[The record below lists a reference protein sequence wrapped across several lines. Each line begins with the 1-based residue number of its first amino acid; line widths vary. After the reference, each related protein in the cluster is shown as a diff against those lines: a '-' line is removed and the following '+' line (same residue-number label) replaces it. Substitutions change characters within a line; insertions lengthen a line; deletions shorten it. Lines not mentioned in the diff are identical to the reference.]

1 MRMSDPVTVKDISRT
16 DTETMKVCEAGVEL
30 EAADSTTTPGADI
43 SLNGVKEQHKQSGR
57 LVLEHNVTGHQDQS
71 CCDNK
76 RETSQQHTLSAG
88 QPVRRSKSKAK
99 LKLVRS
105 LAVCEES
112 SPPLT
117 EHQLTPD
124 PQDQIHIQISQS
136 FDKEELSAKG
146 EKEKVEKPE
155 KMPRKMLSRDSS
167 QDYTDSTGID
177 LHDFLVNTLQN
188 NPRDRMMLLKLEQDI
203 LDFISNNESQ
213 KRKFPPM
220 TSYHRMLLHRV
231 AAYFGMDHNVD
242 PTGKSVIINKTS
254 NTRIPDQKFSEHIKD
269 DKTDDFQKR
278 YILKRDNSSFDR
290 EDCMIRMRLKDDRR
304 SKSIEERE
312 EDYQR
317 ARDRIFAPDGDHFHL
332 DGRTPDE
339 EACISTQQ
347 RRQLF
352 RLGDGRSA
360 SSRQSSSENDP
371 KNSDARPW
379 SSTDSDSS
387 NRNLRPTMTKASSF
401 SSISVLI
408 RGDSSA
414 SSKSTGRLSK
424 TGSESSNSVGS
435 STSSISRPQVLH
447 LPLPLPVPAALTQA
461 AGPVGGPSTVQP
473 LTQAAGPV
481 GGPSTVQPLTQAAGP
496 VGGPSTVQPTPSSA
510 ATAPSSS
517 RSSVHCEQ
525 GSRNGPVPASGPA
538 PTQTTANA
546 TSYYFLSPEATGIPP
561 GSILVNPHTGQPFVN
576 PDGSAVVYNPS
587 MTSQQGGRSQ
597 QPLAPPLP
605 PPAPHQPAN
614 QVLSQPVR
622 HFQPSAPQPIQY
634 STISYPPPQF
644 LPLSSN
650 QHQQYTLQDGLA
662 AQFSHMNLVLQA
674 SSDGTNG
681 GPHPA
686 MYPSGPVVL
695 QAPLQHQQ
703 TGYMVA
709 PPGPPVVGQTQAYPT
724 PGPAHPMS
732 QPLMQQQGYMQQQMQ
747 TCYCAPAQYPHSH
760 SHSNQHYRPISPVHY
775 TSPQNQPLLQQ
786 PGYQAGMPNQPQSP
800 HHQSVVTHQNLV
812 SNQQHSNMGNHM
824 TGFMVQYPSMPSYQV
839 SMPQVSQNMPP
850 HQQTCQQP
858 MLIQSHPSP
867 GPMAMSGMQV
877 YYSSTPP
884 NQHSSMSSSV
894 GFLPPPGSEQ
904 MQFPRAASPC
914 GTQQLPG
921 QQCTGVH
928 PGPHSGGMVMMQL
941 TLPPNHQPRA
951 HSPPQWK
958 HNRYYSLDHT
968 RSQRSSEQLDNSQ
981 NGLQLGSPSTPPA
994 QPPAPTHQLTS
1005 IKNLRSAGLTPIPI
1019 MTQFPRPF
1027 GPGQAGDGRYPLLGQ
1042 PLQYNP
1048 AIRPPLIHGTHHMIP
1063 NPHHGPM
1070 GIRHHGGRGRRPPP
1084 RKSSDL
1090 SVGDPVN
1097 GGVLEVLELPEGISR
1112 TEADSLLGEL
1122 YRGGA
1127 MIKWLSETQ
1136 HQNQSGGTLLKHC
1149 GAGGDGSNGDTN
1161 TDTTS
1166 CSKPPSSNHND
1177 LASTYTILAVFPS
1190 RYAAQNALLRHS
1202 GPAGSGPLLTTTTTF
1217 KLRTSKRHS
1226 DEFHNLERTSSQ

>member
-1 MRMSDPVTVKDISRT
+1 MRMSDPVTVKDISR
-16 DTETMKVCEAGVEL
+16 TETMKVCEAGVEL
-30 EAADSTTTPGADI
+30 EAADWTRTTTLGAD
-43 SLNGVKEQHKQSGR
+43 SRRNGVKVNPKQAGS
-57 LVLEHNVTGHQDQS
+57 LVLEHNATGHQDGS

-76 RETSQQHTLSAG
+76 RETSQQQSPVSAG
-88 QPVRRSKSKAK
+88 QPVRGSKAK
-99 LKLVRS
+99 VKLVRS

-112 SPPLT
+112 SPPFLT
-117 EHQLTPD
+117 AHQLTPD
-124 PQDQIHIQISQS
+124 PQISQS
-136 FDKEELSAKG
+136 FDKEELSAKE

-177 LHDFLVNTLQN
+177 LHEFLVNTLKN

-278 YILKRDNSSFDR
+278 YILKRDNASFDR
-290 EDCMIRMRLKDDRR
+290 EDGMIRMRLKDDRR

-332 DGRTPDE
+332 DGRSPDE

-371 KNSDARPW
+371 KNCDARPW

-424 TGSESSNSVGS
+424 TG
-435 STSSISRPQVLH
+435 
-447 LPLPLPVPAALTQA
+447 
-461 AGPVGGPSTVQP
+461 
-473 LTQAAGPV
+473 
-481 GGPSTVQPLTQAAGP
+481 
-496 VGGPSTVQPTPSSA
+496 
-510 ATAPSSS
+510 
-517 RSSVHCEQ
+517 
-525 GSRNGPVPASGPA
+525 
-538 PTQTTANA
+538 
-546 TSYYFLSPEATGIPP
+546 
-561 GSILVNPHTGQPFVN
+561 QPFVN
-576 PDGSAVVYNPS
+576 PDGSAVIYNPS
-587 MTSQQGGRSQ
+587 MTSQQSGRSQ

-614 QVLSQPVR
+614 HVLSQPVW
-622 HFQPSAPQPIQY
+622 HLQPSAPQPIQY

-650 QHQQYTLQDGLA
+650 QQYTLQEGLA
-662 AQFSHMNLVLQA
+662 AQFSHMSVVRQA

-695 QAPLQHQQ
+695 QGPLQHQQ

-709 PPGPPVVGQTQAYPT
+709 PPGPPVVGQTQAYP
-724 PGPAHPMS
+724 GPAHPMS
-732 QPLMQQQGYMQQQMQ
+732 QPVMQQQGYMPQQMH
-747 TCYCAPAQYPHSH
+747 TCYCAPAQDPH
-760 SHSNQHYRPISPVHY
+760 SHSNQHYRPVSPVHY
-775 TSPQNQPLLQQ
+775 TSPQNQPLPQQ
-786 PGYQAGMPNQPQSP
+786 PGYHAVMPSQPQGP
-800 HHQSVVTHQNLV
+800 QHQNLV
-812 SNQQHSNMGNHM
+812 NNQQHSNMGNHM
-824 TGFMVQYPSMPSYQV
+824 TAFMVQYPSMSSYQV
-839 SMPQVSQNMPP
+839 SMPQGSQNMPP
-850 HQQTCQQP
+850 HQQACQQP
-858 MLIQSHPSP
+858 MMIQSHPSQ

-877 YYSSTPP
+877 YYSVMPP
-884 NQHSSMSSSV
+884 NQHSTMSPSM
-894 GFLPPPGSEQ
+894 GFLPPPGAEQ
-904 MQFPRAASPC
+904 MQFPRALSPC

-951 HSPPQWK
+951 HSPSQWK
-958 HNRYYSLDHT
+958 HNRFYSLDHT
-968 RSQRSSEQLDNSQ
+968 RSQRSSEQLNNSQ
-981 NGLQLGSPSTPPA
+981 NSPQLGGASTPPA
-994 QPPAPTHQLTS
+994 QPQAPTHQLTS
-1005 IKNLRSAGLTPIPI
+1005 IKNLHSAGPTPIPI
-1019 MTQFPRPF
+1019 ITQFPRPF
-1027 GPGQAGDGRYPLLGQ
+1027 GPGQAVDGRYPLLGQ

-1063 NPHHGPM
+1063 NHHHGPM

-1084 RKSSDL
+1084 RKSLSSDL
-1090 SVGDPVN
+1090 S
-1097 GGVLEVLELPEGISR
+1097 
-1112 TEADSLLGEL
+1112 
-1122 YRGGA
+1122 
-1127 MIKWLSETQ
+1127 
-1136 HQNQSGGTLLKHC
+1136 
-1149 GAGGDGSNGDTN
+1149 
-1161 TDTTS
+1161 
-1166 CSKPPSSNHND
+1166 
-1177 LASTYTILAVFPS
+1177 
-1190 RYAAQNALLRHS
+1190 
-1202 GPAGSGPLLTTTTTF
+1202 
-1217 KLRTSKRHS
+1217 
-1226 DEFHNLERTSSQ
+1226 

>member
-1 MRMSDPVTVKDISRT
+1 MY
-16 DTETMKVCEAGVEL
+16 
-30 EAADSTTTPGADI
+30 
-43 SLNGVKEQHKQSGR
+43 
-57 LVLEHNVTGHQDQS
+57 
-71 CCDNK
+71 
-76 RETSQQHTLSAG
+76 
-88 QPVRRSKSKAK
+88 
-99 LKLVRS
+99 
-105 LAVCEES
+105 
-112 SPPLT
+112 
-117 EHQLTPD
+117 
-124 PQDQIHIQISQS
+124 
-136 FDKEELSAKG
+136 
-146 EKEKVEKPE
+146 
-155 KMPRKMLSRDSS
+155 SS

-177 LHDFLVNTLQN
+177 LHEFLVNTLKN

-278 YILKRDNSSFDR
+278 YILKRDNASFDR
-290 EDCMIRMRLKDDRR
+290 EDGMIRMRLKDDRR

-317 ARDRIFAPDGDHFHL
+317 ARDRIFAPDVRFC
-332 DGRTPDE
+332 PDE

-371 KNSDARPW
+371 KNCDARPW

-447 LPLPLPVPAALTQA
+447 LPLPVPAALTQA
-461 AGPVGGPSTVQP
+461 AGPVG
-473 LTQAAGPV
+473 
-481 GGPSTVQPLTQAAGP
+481 
-496 VGGPSTVQPTPSSA
+496 
-510 ATAPSSS
+510 
-517 RSSVHCEQ
+517 
-525 GSRNGPVPASGPA
+525 A
-538 PTQTTANA
+538 PTQATANA
-546 TSYYFLSPEATGIPP
+546 TSYYFLPPEATGIPP

-614 QVLSQPVR
+614 HVLSQ
-622 HFQPSAPQPIQY
+622 QE
-634 STISYPPPQF
+634 
-644 LPLSSN
+644 
-650 QHQQYTLQDGLA
+650 GLA
-662 AQFSHMNLVLQA
+662 AQFSHMSVVRQA

-695 QAPLQHQQ
+695 QGPLQHQQ

-724 PGPAHPMS
+724 PGPAHPLS
-732 QPLMQQQGYMQQQMQ
+732 QPVMQQQGYMPQQVQQ
-747 TCYCAPAQYPHSH
+747 LQYSH
-760 SHSNQHYRPISPVHY
+760 SHGQSTHHLMASS
-775 TSPQNQPLLQQ
+775 TSTTYL
-786 PGYQAGMPNQPQSP
+786 
-800 HHQSVVTHQNLV
+800 LV
-812 SNQQHSNMGNHM
+812 SMSQG
-824 TGFMVQYPSMPSYQV
+824 
-839 SMPQVSQNMPP
+839 SQNMPP
-850 HQQTCQQP
+850 HQQACQQP
-858 MLIQSHPSP
+858 MMIQSHPSQ

-877 YYSSTPP
+877 YYSVMPP
-884 NQHSSMSSSV
+884 NQHSTMSSSM
-894 GFLPPPGSEQ
+894 GFLPPPGAEQ
-904 MQFPRAASPC
+904 MQFPRASSPC

-921 QQCTGVH
+921 QQCAGVL

-968 RSQRSSEQLDNSQ
+968 RSQRSSEQLDHSQ
-981 NGLQLGSPSTPPA
+981 NSPQLGGPSTPPA
-994 QPPAPTHQLTS
+994 QPQAPTHQLTS

-1027 GPGQAGDGRYPLLGQ
+1027 GPGQAVDGRYPLLGQ

-1048 AIRPPLIHGTHHMIP
+1048 AIRPPLIHGTHHMVP
-1063 NPHHGPM
+1063 NHHHGPM

-1084 RKSSDL
+1084 RKSLSSDL

-1136 HQNQSGGTLLKHC
+1136 QHQHQNQSGETLLKHC
-1149 GAGGDGSNGDTN
+1149 GAGGDGNNGDTN

-1202 GPAGSGPLLTTTTTF
+1202 GPAGPGPLLTTTF

>member
-1 MRMSDPVTVKDISRT
+1 MRMSDPVTVKDISR
-16 DTETMKVCEAGVEL
+16 TETMKVCEAGVEL
-30 EAADSTTTPGADI
+30 EAADWTRTTTLGAD
-43 SLNGVKEQHKQSGR
+43 SRRNGVKVNPKQAGS
-57 LVLEHNVTGHQDQS
+57 LVLEHNATGHQDGS

-76 RETSQQHTLSAG
+76 RETSQQQSPVSAG
-88 QPVRRSKSKAK
+88 QPVRGSKAK
-99 LKLVRS
+99 VKLVRS

-112 SPPLT
+112 SPPFLT
-117 EHQLTPD
+117 AHQLTPD
-124 PQDQIHIQISQS
+124 PQISQS
-136 FDKEELSAKG
+136 FDKEELSAKE

-177 LHDFLVNTLQN
+177 LHEFLVNTLKN

-278 YILKRDNSSFDR
+278 YILKRDNASFDR
-290 EDCMIRMRLKDDRR
+290 EDGMIRMRLKDDRR

-332 DGRTPDE
+332 DGRSPDE

-371 KNSDARPW
+371 KNCDARPW

-424 TGSESSNSVGS
+424 TG
-435 STSSISRPQVLH
+435 
-447 LPLPLPVPAALTQA
+447 
-461 AGPVGGPSTVQP
+461 
-473 LTQAAGPV
+473 
-481 GGPSTVQPLTQAAGP
+481 
-496 VGGPSTVQPTPSSA
+496 
-510 ATAPSSS
+510 
-517 RSSVHCEQ
+517 
-525 GSRNGPVPASGPA
+525 
-538 PTQTTANA
+538 
-546 TSYYFLSPEATGIPP
+546 
-561 GSILVNPHTGQPFVN
+561 QPFVN
-576 PDGSAVVYNPS
+576 PDGSAVIYNPS
-587 MTSQQGGRSQ
+587 MTSQQSGRSQ

-614 QVLSQPVR
+614 HVLSQ
-622 HFQPSAPQPIQY
+622 QE
-634 STISYPPPQF
+634 
-644 LPLSSN
+644 
-650 QHQQYTLQDGLA
+650 GLA
-662 AQFSHMNLVLQA
+662 AQFSHMSVVRQA

-695 QAPLQHQQ
+695 QGPLQHQQ

-709 PPGPPVVGQTQAYPT
+709 PPGPPVVGQTQAYP
-724 PGPAHPMS
+724 GPAHPMS
-732 QPLMQQQGYMQQQMQ
+732 QPVMQQQGYMPQQMH
-747 TCYCAPAQYPHSH
+747 TCYCAPAQDPH
-760 SHSNQHYRPISPVHY
+760 SHSNQHYRPVSPVHY
-775 TSPQNQPLLQQ
+775 TSPQNQPLPQQ
-786 PGYQAGMPNQPQSP
+786 PGYHAVMPSQPQGP
-800 HHQSVVTHQNLV
+800 QHQNLV
-812 SNQQHSNMGNHM
+812 NNQQHSNMGNHM
-824 TGFMVQYPSMPSYQV
+824 TAFMVQYPSMSSYQV
-839 SMPQVSQNMPP
+839 SMPQGSQNMPP
-850 HQQTCQQP
+850 HQQACQQP
-858 MLIQSHPSP
+858 MMIQSHPSQ

-877 YYSSTPP
+877 YYSVMPP
-884 NQHSSMSSSV
+884 NQHSTMSPSM
-894 GFLPPPGSEQ
+894 GFLPPPGAEQ
-904 MQFPRAASPC
+904 MQFPRALSPC

-951 HSPPQWK
+951 HSPSQWK
-958 HNRYYSLDHT
+958 HNRFYSLDHT
-968 RSQRSSEQLDNSQ
+968 RSQRSSEQLNNSQ
-981 NGLQLGSPSTPPA
+981 NSPQLGGASTPPA
-994 QPPAPTHQLTS
+994 QPQAPTHQLTS
-1005 IKNLRSAGLTPIPI
+1005 IKNLHSAGPTPIPI
-1019 MTQFPRPF
+1019 ITQFPRPF
-1027 GPGQAGDGRYPLLGQ
+1027 GPGQAVDGRYPLLGQ

-1063 NPHHGPM
+1063 NHHHGPM

-1084 RKSSDL
+1084 RKSLSSDL

-1097 GGVLEVLELPEGISR
+1097 SGVLEVLELPEGISR

-1136 HQNQSGGTLLKHC
+1136 QHQHQNQSGETLLKHC
-1149 GAGGDGSNGDTN
+1149 GAGGDGKNGDTN

-1202 GPAGSGPLLTTTTTF
+1202 GPAGPGPLLTTTF

-1226 DEFHNLERTSSQ
+1226 EFHNLERTSSQ

>member
-1 MRMSDPVTVKDISRT
+1 MRMSDPVTVKDISR
-16 DTETMKVCEAGVEL
+16 TETMKVCEAGVEL
-30 EAADSTTTPGADI
+30 EAADWTRTTTLGAD
-43 SLNGVKEQHKQSGR
+43 SRRNGVKVNPKQAGS
-57 LVLEHNVTGHQDQS
+57 LVLEHNATGHQDGS

-76 RETSQQHTLSAG
+76 RETS
-88 QPVRRSKSKAK
+88 
-99 LKLVRS
+99 
-105 LAVCEES
+105 
-112 SPPLT
+112 
-117 EHQLTPD
+117 
-124 PQDQIHIQISQS
+124 QISQS
-136 FDKEELSAKG
+136 FDKEELSAKE

-177 LHDFLVNTLQN
+177 LHEFLVNTLKN

-278 YILKRDNSSFDR
+278 YILKRDNASFDR
-290 EDCMIRMRLKDDRR
+290 EDGMIRMRLKDDRR

-332 DGRTPDE
+332 DGRSPDE

-371 KNSDARPW
+371 KNCDARPW

-447 LPLPLPVPAALTQA
+447 LPLPVPAALTQA

-473 LTQAAGPV
+473 T
-481 GGPSTVQPLTQAAGP
+481 PSSSA
-496 VGGPSTVQPTPSSA
+496 SSA

-517 RSSVHCEQ
+517 RTSVHCDR
-525 GSRNGPVPASGPA
+525 GSRNGPAPASGPA
-538 PTQTTANA
+538 PTQATANA
-546 TSYYFLSPEATGIPP
+546 TSYYFLPPEATGIPP

-576 PDGSAVVYNPS
+576 PDGSAVIYNPS
-587 MTSQQGGRSQ
+587 MTSQQSGRSQ

-614 QVLSQPVR
+614 HVLSQ
-622 HFQPSAPQPIQY
+622 QE
-634 STISYPPPQF
+634 
-644 LPLSSN
+644 
-650 QHQQYTLQDGLA
+650 GLA
-662 AQFSHMNLVLQA
+662 AQFSHMSVVRQA

-695 QAPLQHQQ
+695 QGPLQHQQ

-709 PPGPPVVGQTQAYPT
+709 PPGPPVVGQTQAYP
-724 PGPAHPMS
+724 GPAHPMS
-732 QPLMQQQGYMQQQMQ
+732 QPVMQQQGYMPQQVQQMH
-747 TCYCAPAQYPHSH
+747 TCYCAPAQDPH
-760 SHSNQHYRPISPVHY
+760 SHSNQHYRPVSPVHY
-775 TSPQNQPLLQQ
+775 TSPQNQPLPQQ
-786 PGYQAGMPNQPQSP
+786 PGYHAVMPSQPQGP
-800 HHQSVVTHQNLV
+800 QHQNLV
-812 SNQQHSNMGNHM
+812 NNQQHSNMGNHM
-824 TGFMVQYPSMPSYQV
+824 TAFMVQYPSMSSYQV
-839 SMPQVSQNMPP
+839 SMPQGSQNMPP
-850 HQQTCQQP
+850 HQQACQQP
-858 MLIQSHPSP
+858 MMIQSHPSQ

-877 YYSSTPP
+877 YYSVMPP
-884 NQHSSMSSSV
+884 NQHSTMSPSM
-894 GFLPPPGSEQ
+894 GFLPPPGAEQ
-904 MQFPRAASPC
+904 MQFPRALSPC

-951 HSPPQWK
+951 HSPSQWK
-958 HNRYYSLDHT
+958 HNRFYSLDHT
-968 RSQRSSEQLDNSQ
+968 RSQRSSEQLNNSQ
-981 NGLQLGSPSTPPA
+981 NSPQLGGASTPPA
-994 QPPAPTHQLTS
+994 QPQAPTHQLTS
-1005 IKNLRSAGLTPIPI
+1005 IKNLHSAGPTPIPI
-1019 MTQFPRPF
+1019 ITQFPRPF
-1027 GPGQAGDGRYPLLGQ
+1027 GPGQAVDGRYPLLGQ

-1063 NPHHGPM
+1063 NHHHGPM

-1084 RKSSDL
+1084 RKSLSSDL

-1097 GGVLEVLELPEGISR
+1097 SGVLEVLELPEGISR

-1136 HQNQSGGTLLKHC
+1136 QHQHQNQSGETLLKHC
-1149 GAGGDGSNGDTN
+1149 GAGGDGKNGDTN

-1202 GPAGSGPLLTTTTTF
+1202 GPAGPGPLLTTTF

-1226 DEFHNLERTSSQ
+1226 EFHNLERTSSQ

>member
-16 DTETMKVCEAGVEL
+16 DTMKVCEAGVEL
-30 EAADSTTTPGADI
+30 EAADWTGTTTLGADSRRNSVKDKPKPAG
-43 SLNGVKEQHKQSGR
+43 SLVP
-57 LVLEHNVTGHQDQS
+57 EHNATGHQDGS

-76 RETSQQHTLSAG
+76 RETS
-88 QPVRRSKSKAK
+88 
-99 LKLVRS
+99 
-105 LAVCEES
+105 
-112 SPPLT
+112 
-117 EHQLTPD
+117 
-124 PQDQIHIQISQS
+124 QISQS
-136 FDKEELSAKG
+136 FDKEELSAKE
-146 EKEKVEKPE
+146 EKENVEKPE
-155 KMPRKMLSRDSS
+155 KMSRKMLSRDSS

-177 LHDFLVNTLQN
+177 LHVFLVNTLKN

-278 YILKRDNSSFDR
+278 YILKRDNASFDR
-290 EDCMIRMRLKDDRR
+290 EDGMIRMRLKDDRR

-332 DGRTPDE
+332 DGRSPDE

-371 KNSDARPW
+371 KNCDARPW

-447 LPLPLPVPAALTQA
+447 LPLPVPAALTQA
-461 AGPVGGPSTVQP
+461 AGPVGGPSTV
-473 LTQAAGPV
+473 L
-481 GGPSTVQPLTQAAGP
+481 
-496 VGGPSTVQPTPSSA
+496 PTPSSSSASSA

-517 RSSVHCEQ
+517 RTSVHYDR
-525 GSRNGPVPASGPA
+525 GSRNVPAPASGPA
-538 PTQTTANA
+538 PTQATANA
-546 TSYYFLSPEATGIPP
+546 TSYYLLPPEATGIPP

-614 QVLSQPVR
+614 HVLSQPVR
-622 HFQPSAPQPIQY
+622 HLQPSAPQPIQY

-650 QHQQYTLQDGLA
+650 QQYTLQEGLA
-662 AQFSHMNLVLQA
+662 AQFSQMSVVRQA
-674 SSDGTNG
+674 SSDVTNG

-709 PPGPPVVGQTQAYPT
+709 PPGPPVVGQTQVY

-732 QPLMQQQGYMQQQMQ
+732 QPVMQQQQGYMPQQMH
-747 TCYCAPAQYPHSH
+747 TCYCAPAQDPHSH
-760 SHSNQHYRPISPVHY
+760 CNQHYRPVSPVHY
-775 TSPQNQPLLQQ
+775 TSPQTQPLPQQ
-786 PGYQAGMPNQPQSP
+786 PGYHAVMPNPPQGP
-800 HHQSVVTHQNLV
+800 PHQNLV
-812 SNQQHSNMGNHM
+812 NNQQHSNMGNHM
-824 TGFMVQYPSMPSYQV
+824 TAFMVQYPSMPSYQV
-839 SMPQVSQNMPP
+839 SMPQGSQNMPP
-850 HQQTCQQP
+850 HQQACQQP
-858 MLIQSHPSP
+858 MMIQSHPSQA
-867 GPMAMSGMQV
+867 PMAMSGMQV
-877 YYSSTPP
+877 YYSVMPP
-884 NQHSSMSSSV
+884 NQHSTMSPSM
-894 GFLPPPGSEQ
+894 GFLPPPGAEQ
-904 MQFPRAASPC
+904 MQFPRASSPC

-921 QQCTGVH
+921 QQCSGVL

-968 RSQRSSEQLDNSQ
+968 RSQRSSEQLNNSQ
-981 NGLQLGSPSTPPA
+981 NSPQLGGPSTPPA
-994 QPPAPTHQLTS
+994 QPQAPTHQLTS

-1027 GPGQAGDGRYPLLGQ
+1027 GPGQAVDGRYPLLGQ

-1063 NPHHGPM
+1063 NHHHGPM

-1084 RKSSDL
+1084 RKSLSSDL

-1136 HQNQSGGTLLKHC
+1136 QHQHQSGETLLKHC
-1149 GAGGDGSNGDTN
+1149 GAGGDGNNGDTN

-1202 GPAGSGPLLTTTTTF
+1202 GPAGPGPLLTTTF

-1226 DEFHNLERTSSQ
+1226 DEFHNQERTTSQ

>member
-16 DTETMKVCEAGVEL
+16 DTMKVCEAGVEL
-30 EAADSTTTPGADI
+30 EAADWTGTTTLGAD
-43 SLNGVKEQHKQSGR
+43 SRRNGVKDKPKPAGS
-57 LVLEHNVTGHQDQS
+57 LVPEHNATGHQDGS

-76 RETSQQHTLSAG
+76 RETS
-88 QPVRRSKSKAK
+88 
-99 LKLVRS
+99 
-105 LAVCEES
+105 
-112 SPPLT
+112 
-117 EHQLTPD
+117 
-124 PQDQIHIQISQS
+124 QISQS
-136 FDKEELSAKG
+136 FDKEELSAKE

-155 KMPRKMLSRDSS
+155 KMSRKMLSRDSS

-177 LHDFLVNTLQN
+177 LHEFLVNTLKN

-278 YILKRDNSSFDR
+278 YILKRDNASFDR
-290 EDCMIRMRLKDDRR
+290 EDGMIRMRLKDDRR

-332 DGRTPDE
+332 DGRSPDE

-371 KNSDARPW
+371 KNCDARPW

-408 RGDSSA
+408 RGDSTA

-424 TGSESSNSVGS
+424 
-435 STSSISRPQVLH
+435 
-447 LPLPLPVPAALTQA
+447 
-461 AGPVGGPSTVQP
+461 
-473 LTQAAGPV
+473 
-481 GGPSTVQPLTQAAGP
+481 
-496 VGGPSTVQPTPSSA
+496 
-510 ATAPSSS
+510 
-517 RSSVHCEQ
+517 
-525 GSRNGPVPASGPA
+525 
-538 PTQTTANA
+538 
-546 TSYYFLSPEATGIPP
+546 
-561 GSILVNPHTGQPFVN
+561 TGQPFVN

-614 QVLSQPVR
+614 HVLSQ
-622 HFQPSAPQPIQY
+622 QE
-634 STISYPPPQF
+634 
-644 LPLSSN
+644 
-650 QHQQYTLQDGLA
+650 GLA
-662 AQFSHMNLVLQA
+662 AQFSQMSVVRQA
-674 SSDGTNG
+674 SSDVTNG

-709 PPGPPVVGQTQAYPT
+709 PPGAPVVGQTQAYP
-724 PGPAHPMS
+724 GPAHPMS
-732 QPLMQQQGYMQQQMQ
+732 QPVMQQQQGYMPQQMH
-747 TCYCAPAQYPHSH
+747 TCYCAPAQDPHSH
-760 SHSNQHYRPISPVHY
+760 CNQHYRPVSPVHY
-775 TSPQNQPLLQQ
+775 TSPQTQPLPQQ
-786 PGYQAGMPNQPQSP
+786 PGYHAVMPNPPQGP
-800 HHQSVVTHQNLV
+800 QHQNLV
-812 SNQQHSNMGNHM
+812 NNQQHSNMGNHM
-824 TGFMVQYPSMPSYQV
+824 TAFMVQYPSMPSYQV
-839 SMPQVSQNMPP
+839 SMPQGSQNMPP
-850 HQQTCQQP
+850 HQQACQQP
-858 MLIQSHPSP
+858 MMIQSHPSQA
-867 GPMAMSGMQV
+867 PMAMSGMQV
-877 YYSSTPP
+877 YYSVMPP
-884 NQHSSMSSSV
+884 NQHSTMSPSM
-894 GFLPPPGSEQ
+894 GFLPPPGAEQ
-904 MQFPRAASPC
+904 MQFPRASSPC

-921 QQCTGVH
+921 QQCSGVL

-968 RSQRSSEQLDNSQ
+968 RSQRSSEQLNNSQ
-981 NGLQLGSPSTPPA
+981 NSPQLGGPSTPPA
-994 QPPAPTHQLTS
+994 QPQAPTHQLTS

-1027 GPGQAGDGRYPLLGQ
+1027 GPGQAVDGRYPLLGQ

-1063 NPHHGPM
+1063 NHHHGPM

-1084 RKSSDL
+1084 RKSLSSDL

-1136 HQNQSGGTLLKHC
+1136 QHQHQSGETLLKHC
-1149 GAGGDGSNGDTN
+1149 GAGGDGNNGDTN

-1202 GPAGSGPLLTTTTTF
+1202 GPAGPGPLLTTTF

-1226 DEFHNLERTSSQ
+1226 DEFHNQERTTSQ

>member
-1 MRMSDPVTVKDISRT
+1 MRMSDPVTVKDISR
-16 DTETMKVCEAGVEL
+16 TETMKVCEAGVEL
-30 EAADSTTTPGADI
+30 EAADWTGTTTLGAD
-43 SLNGVKEQHKQSGR
+43 SRRNGVKDNPKQAGS
-57 LVLEHNVTGHQDQS
+57 LVLEHNATGHQDGS

-76 RETSQQHTLSAG
+76 RETSQQQSPVSAG
-88 QPVRRSKSKAK
+88 QPVRGSKAK
-99 LKLVRS
+99 VKLVRS

-112 SPPLT
+112 SPPFLT
-117 EHQLTPD
+117 AHQLTPD
-124 PQDQIHIQISQS
+124 PQISQS
-136 FDKEELSAKG
+136 FDKEELSAKE

-177 LHDFLVNTLQN
+177 LHEFLVNTLKN

-278 YILKRDNSSFDR
+278 YILKRDNASFDR
-290 EDCMIRMRLKDDRR
+290 EDGMIRMRLKDDRR

-332 DGRTPDE
+332 DGRSPDE

-371 KNSDARPW
+371 KNCDARPW

-447 LPLPLPVPAALTQA
+447 LPLPVPAALTQA

-473 LTQAAGPV
+473 T
-481 GGPSTVQPLTQAAGP
+481 PSSSA
-496 VGGPSTVQPTPSSA
+496 SSA

-517 RSSVHCEQ
+517 RTSVHCDR
-525 GSRNGPVPASGPA
+525 GSRNGPAPASGPA
-538 PTQTTANA
+538 PTQATANA
-546 TSYYFLSPEATGIPP
+546 TSYYFLPPEATGIPP

-576 PDGSAVVYNPS
+576 PDGSAVIYNPS
-587 MTSQQGGRSQ
+587 MTSQQSGRSQ
-597 QPLAPPLP
+597 QPLAPPLL

-614 QVLSQPVR
+614 HVLSQPVW
-622 HFQPSAPQPIQY
+622 HLQPSAPQPIQY

-650 QHQQYTLQDGLA
+650 QQYTLQEGLA
-662 AQFSHMNLVLQA
+662 AQFSHMSVVRQA
-674 SSDGTNG
+674 SSDGTND

-695 QAPLQHQQ
+695 QGPLQHQQ

-709 PPGPPVVGQTQAYPT
+709 PPGPPVVGQTQAYP
-724 PGPAHPMS
+724 GPAHPMS
-732 QPLMQQQGYMQQQMQ
+732 QPVMQQQGYMPQQMH
-747 TCYCAPAQYPHSH
+747 TCYCAPAQDPH
-760 SHSNQHYRPISPVHY
+760 SHSNQHYRPVSPVHY
-775 TSPQNQPLLQQ
+775 TSPQNQPLPQQ
-786 PGYQAGMPNQPQSP
+786 PGYHAVMPSQPQGP
-800 HHQSVVTHQNLV
+800 QHQNLV
-812 SNQQHSNMGNHM
+812 NNQQHSNMGNHM
-824 TGFMVQYPSMPSYQV
+824 TAFMVQYPSMSSYQV
-839 SMPQVSQNMPP
+839 SMPQGSQNMPP
-850 HQQTCQQP
+850 HQQACQQP
-858 MLIQSHPSP
+858 MMIQSHPSQ

-877 YYSSTPP
+877 YYSVMPP
-884 NQHSSMSSSV
+884 NQHSTMSPSM
-894 GFLPPPGSEQ
+894 GFLPPPGAEQ
-904 MQFPRAASPC
+904 MQFPRASSPC

-951 HSPPQWK
+951 HSPSQWK
-958 HNRYYSLDHT
+958 HNRFYSLDHT
-968 RSQRSSEQLDNSQ
+968 RSQRSSEQLNNTQNSP
-981 NGLQLGSPSTPPA
+981 QLGSASTPPA
-994 QPPAPTHQLTS
+994 QPQAPTHQLTS
-1005 IKNLRSAGLTPIPI
+1005 IKNLHSAGPIPI
-1019 MTQFPRPF
+1019 ITQFPRPF
-1027 GPGQAGDGRYPLLGQ
+1027 GPGQAVDGRYPLLGQ

-1063 NPHHGPM
+1063 NHHHGPM

-1084 RKSSDL
+1084 RKSLSSDL

-1097 GGVLEVLELPEGISR
+1097 SGVLEVLELPEGISR

-1136 HQNQSGGTLLKHC
+1136 QHQHQNQSGETLLKHC
-1149 GAGGDGSNGDTN
+1149 GAGGDGKNGDTN

-1202 GPAGSGPLLTTTTTF
+1202 GPAGPGPLLTTTF

-1226 DEFHNLERTSSQ
+1226 EFHNLERTSSQ

>member
-424 TGSESSNSVGS
+424 TG
-435 STSSISRPQVLH
+435 
-447 LPLPLPVPAALTQA
+447 
-461 AGPVGGPSTVQP
+461 
-473 LTQAAGPV
+473 
-481 GGPSTVQPLTQAAGP
+481 
-496 VGGPSTVQPTPSSA
+496 
-510 ATAPSSS
+510 
-517 RSSVHCEQ
+517 
-525 GSRNGPVPASGPA
+525 
-538 PTQTTANA
+538 
-546 TSYYFLSPEATGIPP
+546 
-561 GSILVNPHTGQPFVN
+561 QPFVN

-732 QPLMQQQGYMQQQMQ
+732 QPLMQQQGYMQQQVQPMQ

>member
-1 MRMSDPVTVKDISRT
+1 MYVRMYSAFLLFWTTIFFNLVVLLAKLLLFVDRLGQQPSPV
-16 DTETMKVCEAGVEL
+16 
-30 EAADSTTTPGADI
+30 
-43 SLNGVKEQHKQSGR
+43 
-57 LVLEHNVTGHQDQS
+57 
-71 CCDNK
+71 
-76 RETSQQHTLSAG
+76 SAG
-88 QPVRRSKSKAK
+88 QSVRGSKSRAK
-99 LKLVRS
+99 VKLVRS

-112 SPPLT
+112 SPPFLT
-117 EHQLTPD
+117 AHQLTPD
-124 PQDQIHIQISQS
+124 PQISQS
-136 FDKEELSAKG
+136 FDKEELSAKE

-155 KMPRKMLSRDSS
+155 KMSRKMLSRDSS

-177 LHDFLVNTLQN
+177 LHEFLVNTLKN

-278 YILKRDNSSFDR
+278 YILKRDNASFDR
-290 EDCMIRMRLKDDRR
+290 EDGMIRMRLKDDRR

-332 DGRTPDE
+332 DGRSPDE

-371 KNSDARPW
+371 KNCDARPW

-424 TGSESSNSVGS
+424 TG
-435 STSSISRPQVLH
+435 
-447 LPLPLPVPAALTQA
+447 
-461 AGPVGGPSTVQP
+461 
-473 LTQAAGPV
+473 
-481 GGPSTVQPLTQAAGP
+481 
-496 VGGPSTVQPTPSSA
+496 
-510 ATAPSSS
+510 
-517 RSSVHCEQ
+517 
-525 GSRNGPVPASGPA
+525 
-538 PTQTTANA
+538 
-546 TSYYFLSPEATGIPP
+546 
-561 GSILVNPHTGQPFVN
+561 QPFVN

-614 QVLSQPVR
+614 HVLSQPVR
-622 HFQPSAPQPIQY
+622 HLQPSAPQPIQY

-650 QHQQYTLQDGLA
+650 QQYTLQEGLA
-662 AQFSHMNLVLQA
+662 AQFSQMSVVRQA
-674 SSDGTNG
+674 SSDVTNG

-709 PPGPPVVGQTQAYPT
+709 PPGPPVVGQTQAYP
-724 PGPAHPMS
+724 GPAHPMS
-732 QPLMQQQGYMQQQMQ
+732 QPVMQQQQQGYMPQQMH
-747 TCYCAPAQYPHSH
+747 TCYCAPAQDPHSH
-760 SHSNQHYRPISPVHY
+760 CNQHYRPVSPVHY
-775 TSPQNQPLLQQ
+775 TSPQTQPLPQQ
-786 PGYQAGMPNQPQSP
+786 PGYHAVMPNPPQGP
-800 HHQSVVTHQNLV
+800 QHQNLV
-812 SNQQHSNMGNHM
+812 NNQQHSNMGNHM
-824 TGFMVQYPSMPSYQV
+824 TAFMVQYPSMPSYQV
-839 SMPQVSQNMPP
+839 SMPQGSQNMPP
-850 HQQTCQQP
+850 HQQACQQP
-858 MLIQSHPSP
+858 MMIQSHPSQA
-867 GPMAMSGMQV
+867 PMAMSGMQV
-877 YYSSTPP
+877 YYSVMPP
-884 NQHSSMSSSV
+884 NQHSTMSPSM
-894 GFLPPPGSEQ
+894 GFLPPPGAEQ
-904 MQFPRAASPC
+904 MQFPRASSPC

-921 QQCTGVH
+921 QQCSGVL

-968 RSQRSSEQLDNSQ
+968 RSQRSSEQLNNSQ
-981 NGLQLGSPSTPPA
+981 NSPQLGGPSTPPA
-994 QPPAPTHQLTS
+994 QPQAPTHQLTS

-1027 GPGQAGDGRYPLLGQ
+1027 GPGQAVDGRYPLLGQ

-1063 NPHHGPM
+1063 NHHHGPM

-1084 RKSSDL
+1084 RKSLSSDL

-1136 HQNQSGGTLLKHC
+1136 QHQHQSGETLLKHC
-1149 GAGGDGSNGDTN
+1149 GAGGDGNNGDTN

-1202 GPAGSGPLLTTTTTF
+1202 GPAGPGPLLTTTF

-1226 DEFHNLERTSSQ
+1226 DEFHNQERTTSQ

>member
-1 MRMSDPVTVKDISRT
+1 MRMSDPVTVKDISR
-16 DTETMKVCEAGVEL
+16 TETMKVCEAGVEL
-30 EAADSTTTPGADI
+30 EAADWTRTTTLGAD
-43 SLNGVKEQHKQSGR
+43 SRRNGVKVNPKQAGS
-57 LVLEHNVTGHQDQS
+57 LVLEHNATGHQDGS

-76 RETSQQHTLSAG
+76 RETS
-88 QPVRRSKSKAK
+88 
-99 LKLVRS
+99 
-105 LAVCEES
+105 
-112 SPPLT
+112 
-117 EHQLTPD
+117 
-124 PQDQIHIQISQS
+124 QISQS
-136 FDKEELSAKG
+136 FDKEELSAKE

-177 LHDFLVNTLQN
+177 LHEFLVNTLKN

-278 YILKRDNSSFDR
+278 YILKRDNASFDR
-290 EDCMIRMRLKDDRR
+290 EDGM
-304 SKSIEERE
+304 
-312 EDYQR
+312 
-317 ARDRIFAPDGDHFHL
+317 GDHFHL
-332 DGRTPDE
+332 DGRSPDE

-371 KNSDARPW
+371 KNCDARPW

-447 LPLPLPVPAALTQA
+447 LPLPVPAALTQA

-473 LTQAAGPV
+473 T
-481 GGPSTVQPLTQAAGP
+481 PSSSA
-496 VGGPSTVQPTPSSA
+496 SSA

-517 RSSVHCEQ
+517 RTSVHCDR
-525 GSRNGPVPASGPA
+525 GSRNGPAPASGPA
-538 PTQTTANA
+538 PTQATANA
-546 TSYYFLSPEATGIPP
+546 TSYYFLPPEATGIPP

-576 PDGSAVVYNPS
+576 PDGSAVIYNPS
-587 MTSQQGGRSQ
+587 MTSQQSGRSQ

-614 QVLSQPVR
+614 HVLSQPVW
-622 HFQPSAPQPIQY
+622 HLQPSAPQPIQY

-650 QHQQYTLQDGLA
+650 QQYTLQEGLA
-662 AQFSHMNLVLQA
+662 AQFSHMSVVRQA

-695 QAPLQHQQ
+695 QGPLQHQQ

-709 PPGPPVVGQTQAYPT
+709 PPGPPVVGQTQAYP
-724 PGPAHPMS
+724 GPAHPMS
-732 QPLMQQQGYMQQQMQ
+732 QPVMQQQGYMPQQMH
-747 TCYCAPAQYPHSH
+747 TCYCAPAQDPH
-760 SHSNQHYRPISPVHY
+760 SHSNQHYRPVSPVHY
-775 TSPQNQPLLQQ
+775 TSPQNQPLPQQ
-786 PGYQAGMPNQPQSP
+786 PGYHAVMPSQPQGP
-800 HHQSVVTHQNLV
+800 QHQNLV
-812 SNQQHSNMGNHM
+812 NNQQHSNMGNHM
-824 TGFMVQYPSMPSYQV
+824 TAFMVQYPSMSSYQV
-839 SMPQVSQNMPP
+839 SMPQGSQNMPP
-850 HQQTCQQP
+850 HQQACQQP
-858 MLIQSHPSP
+858 MMIQSHPSQ

-877 YYSSTPP
+877 YYSVMPP
-884 NQHSSMSSSV
+884 NQHSTMSPSM
-894 GFLPPPGSEQ
+894 GFLPPPGAEQ
-904 MQFPRAASPC
+904 MQFPRALSPC

-951 HSPPQWK
+951 HSPSQWK
-958 HNRYYSLDHT
+958 HNRFYSLDHT
-968 RSQRSSEQLDNSQ
+968 RSQRSSEQLNNSQ
-981 NGLQLGSPSTPPA
+981 NSPQLGGASTPPA
-994 QPPAPTHQLTS
+994 QPQAPTHQLTS
-1005 IKNLRSAGLTPIPI
+1005 IKNLHSAGPTPIPI
-1019 MTQFPRPF
+1019 ITQFPRPF
-1027 GPGQAGDGRYPLLGQ
+1027 GPGQAVDGRYPLLGQ

-1063 NPHHGPM
+1063 NHHHGPM

-1084 RKSSDL
+1084 RKSLSSDL

-1097 GGVLEVLELPEGISR
+1097 SGVLEVLELPEGISR

-1136 HQNQSGGTLLKHC
+1136 QHQHQNQSGETLLKHC
-1149 GAGGDGSNGDTN
+1149 GAGGDGKNGDTN

-1202 GPAGSGPLLTTTTTF
+1202 GPAGPGPLLTTTF

-1226 DEFHNLERTSSQ
+1226 EFHNLERTSSQ

>member
-1 MRMSDPVTVKDISRT
+1 MRMSDPVTVKDISR
-16 DTETMKVCEAGVEL
+16 TETMKVCEAGVEL
-30 EAADSTTTPGADI
+30 EAADWTRTTTLGAD
-43 SLNGVKEQHKQSGR
+43 SRRNGVKVNPKQAGS
-57 LVLEHNVTGHQDQS
+57 LVLEHNATGHQDGS

-76 RETSQQHTLSAG
+76 RETS
-88 QPVRRSKSKAK
+88 
-99 LKLVRS
+99 
-105 LAVCEES
+105 
-112 SPPLT
+112 
-117 EHQLTPD
+117 
-124 PQDQIHIQISQS
+124 QISQS
-136 FDKEELSAKG
+136 FDKEELSAKE

-177 LHDFLVNTLQN
+177 LHEFLVNTLKN

-278 YILKRDNSSFDR
+278 YILKRDNASFDR
-290 EDCMIRMRLKDDRR
+290 EDGMIRMRLKDDRR

-332 DGRTPDE
+332 DGRSPDE

-371 KNSDARPW
+371 KNCDARPW

-424 TGSESSNSVGS
+424 TG
-435 STSSISRPQVLH
+435 
-447 LPLPLPVPAALTQA
+447 
-461 AGPVGGPSTVQP
+461 
-473 LTQAAGPV
+473 
-481 GGPSTVQPLTQAAGP
+481 
-496 VGGPSTVQPTPSSA
+496 
-510 ATAPSSS
+510 
-517 RSSVHCEQ
+517 
-525 GSRNGPVPASGPA
+525 
-538 PTQTTANA
+538 
-546 TSYYFLSPEATGIPP
+546 
-561 GSILVNPHTGQPFVN
+561 QPFVN
-576 PDGSAVVYNPS
+576 PDGSAVIYNPS
-587 MTSQQGGRSQ
+587 MTSQQSGRSQ

-614 QVLSQPVR
+614 HVLSQ
-622 HFQPSAPQPIQY
+622 QE
-634 STISYPPPQF
+634 
-644 LPLSSN
+644 
-650 QHQQYTLQDGLA
+650 GLA
-662 AQFSHMNLVLQA
+662 AQFSHMSVVRQA

-695 QAPLQHQQ
+695 QGPLQHQQ

-709 PPGPPVVGQTQAYPT
+709 PPGPPVVGQTQAYP
-724 PGPAHPMS
+724 GPAHPMS
-732 QPLMQQQGYMQQQMQ
+732 QPVMQQQGYMPQQMH
-747 TCYCAPAQYPHSH
+747 TCYCAPAQDPH
-760 SHSNQHYRPISPVHY
+760 SHSNQHYRPVSPVHY
-775 TSPQNQPLLQQ
+775 TSPQNQPLPQQ
-786 PGYQAGMPNQPQSP
+786 PGYHAVMPSQPQGP
-800 HHQSVVTHQNLV
+800 QHQNLV
-812 SNQQHSNMGNHM
+812 NNQQHSNMGNHM
-824 TGFMVQYPSMPSYQV
+824 TAFMVQYPSMSSYQV
-839 SMPQVSQNMPP
+839 SMPQGSQNMPP
-850 HQQTCQQP
+850 HQQACQQP
-858 MLIQSHPSP
+858 MMIQSHPSQ

-877 YYSSTPP
+877 YYSVMPP
-884 NQHSSMSSSV
+884 NQHSTMSPSM
-894 GFLPPPGSEQ
+894 GFLPPPGAEQ
-904 MQFPRAASPC
+904 MQFPRALSPC

-951 HSPPQWK
+951 HSPSQWK
-958 HNRYYSLDHT
+958 HNRFYSLDHT
-968 RSQRSSEQLDNSQ
+968 RSQRSSEQLNNSQ
-981 NGLQLGSPSTPPA
+981 NSPQLGGASTPPA
-994 QPPAPTHQLTS
+994 QPQAPTHQLTS
-1005 IKNLRSAGLTPIPI
+1005 IKNLHSAGPTPIPI
-1019 MTQFPRPF
+1019 ITQFPRPF
-1027 GPGQAGDGRYPLLGQ
+1027 GPGQAVDGRYPLLGQ

-1063 NPHHGPM
+1063 NHHHGPM

-1084 RKSSDL
+1084 RKSLSSDL

-1097 GGVLEVLELPEGISR
+1097 SGVLEVLELPEGISR

-1136 HQNQSGGTLLKHC
+1136 QHQHQNQSGETLLKHC
-1149 GAGGDGSNGDTN
+1149 GAGGDGKNGDTN

-1202 GPAGSGPLLTTTTTF
+1202 GPAGPGPLLTTTF

-1226 DEFHNLERTSSQ
+1226 EFHNLERTSSQ

>member
-1 MRMSDPVTVKDISRT
+1 MRMSDPVTVKDISR
-16 DTETMKVCEAGVEL
+16 TETMKVCEAGVEL
-30 EAADSTTTPGADI
+30 EAADWTGTTTLGAD
-43 SLNGVKEQHKQSGR
+43 SRRNGVKDKPKQAGS
-57 LVLEHNVTGHQDQS
+57 LVLEHNATGHQDGS

-76 RETSQQHTLSAG
+76 RETS
-88 QPVRRSKSKAK
+88 
-99 LKLVRS
+99 
-105 LAVCEES
+105 
-112 SPPLT
+112 
-117 EHQLTPD
+117 
-124 PQDQIHIQISQS
+124 QISQS
-136 FDKEELSAKG
+136 FDKEELSAKE

-155 KMPRKMLSRDSS
+155 KIPKKILSRDSS

-177 LHDFLVNTLQN
+177 LHEFLVNTLKN

-278 YILKRDNSSFDR
+278 YILKRDNASFDR
-290 EDCMIRMRLKDDRR
+290 EDGMIRMRLKDDRR

-332 DGRTPDE
+332 DGRSPDE

-371 KNSDARPW
+371 KNCDARPW

-424 TGSESSNSVGS
+424 TG
-435 STSSISRPQVLH
+435 
-447 LPLPLPVPAALTQA
+447 
-461 AGPVGGPSTVQP
+461 
-473 LTQAAGPV
+473 
-481 GGPSTVQPLTQAAGP
+481 
-496 VGGPSTVQPTPSSA
+496 
-510 ATAPSSS
+510 
-517 RSSVHCEQ
+517 
-525 GSRNGPVPASGPA
+525 
-538 PTQTTANA
+538 
-546 TSYYFLSPEATGIPP
+546 
-561 GSILVNPHTGQPFVN
+561 QPFVN

-587 MTSQQGGRSQ
+587 MTSQQVGRSQ

-605 PPAPHQPAN
+605 APHQPAN
-614 QVLSQPVR
+614 HVLSQ
-622 HFQPSAPQPIQY
+622 QE
-634 STISYPPPQF
+634 
-644 LPLSSN
+644 
-650 QHQQYTLQDGLA
+650 GLA
-662 AQFSHMNLVLQA
+662 AQFSHMSVVRQA

-695 QAPLQHQQ
+695 QGPLQHQQ

-724 PGPAHPMS
+724 PGPAHPLS
-732 QPLMQQQGYMQQQMQ
+732 QPVMQQQGYMPQQMH
-747 TCYCAPAQYPHSH
+747 TCYCAPAQDP
-760 SHSNQHYRPISPVHY
+760 HSNQHYRPVSPVHY
-775 TSPQNQPLLQQ
+775 TSPQNQPLPQQ
-786 PGYQAGMPNQPQSP
+786 PGYHAVMPNQPQGP
-800 HHQSVVTHQNLV
+800 QHQNLV
-812 SNQQHSNMGNHM
+812 NNQQHSNMGNHM
-824 TGFMVQYPSMPSYQV
+824 TAFMVQYPSMPSYQV
-839 SMPQVSQNMPP
+839 SMSQGSQNMPP
-850 HQQTCQQP
+850 HQQACQQP
-858 MLIQSHPSP
+858 MMIQSHPSQ

-877 YYSSTPP
+877 YYSVMPP
-884 NQHSSMSSSV
+884 NQHSTMSSSM
-894 GFLPPPGSEQ
+894 GFLPPPGAEQ
-904 MQFPRAASPC
+904 MQFPRASSPC

-921 QQCTGVH
+921 QQCAGVL

-968 RSQRSSEQLDNSQ
+968 RSQRSSEQLDHSQ
-981 NGLQLGSPSTPPA
+981 NSPQLGGPSTPPA
-994 QPPAPTHQLTS
+994 QPQAPTHQLTS

-1027 GPGQAGDGRYPLLGQ
+1027 GPGQAVDGRYPLLGQ

-1048 AIRPPLIHGTHHMIP
+1048 AIRPPLIHGTHHMVP
-1063 NPHHGPM
+1063 NHHHHGPM
-1070 GIRHHGGRGRRPPP
+1070 GIRHHGGRGKRPPP
-1084 RKSSDL
+1084 RKSLSSDL

-1136 HQNQSGGTLLKHC
+1136 QHQHQNQSGETLLKHC
-1149 GAGGDGSNGDTN
+1149 GAGGDSNNGDTN

-1202 GPAGSGPLLTTTTTF
+1202 GPAGPGPLLTTTY

>member
-1 MRMSDPVTVKDISRT
+1 
-16 DTETMKVCEAGVEL
+16 MKVCEAGVEL
-30 EAADSTTTPGADI
+30 EAADWTDTTTLGADNRQ
-43 SLNGVKEQHKQSGR
+43 NGVKDKPKPAGS
-57 LVLEHNVTGHQDQS
+57 LVPEHNATGHQDGS

-76 RETSQQHTLSAG
+76 RETSQS
-88 QPVRRSKSKAK
+88 RAK
-99 LKLVRS
+99 VKLVRS

-112 SPPLT
+112 SPPFLT
-117 EHQLTPD
+117 AHQLTPD
-124 PQDQIHIQISQS
+124 PQISQS
-136 FDKEELSAKG
+136 FDKEELSAKE

-155 KMPRKMLSRDSS
+155 KMSRKMLSRDSS

-177 LHDFLVNTLQN
+177 LHEFLVNTLKN

-278 YILKRDNSSFDR
+278 YILKRDNASFDR
-290 EDCMIRMRLKDDRR
+290 EDGMIRMRLKDDRR

-317 ARDRIFAPDGDHFHL
+317 ARDRIFAPDVRFWS
-332 DGRTPDE
+332 PDE

-371 KNSDARPW
+371 KNCDARPW

-447 LPLPLPVPAALTQA
+447 LPLPVPAALTQA
-461 AGPVGGPSTVQP
+461 AGPVGGPSTV
-473 LTQAAGPV
+473 L
-481 GGPSTVQPLTQAAGP
+481 
-496 VGGPSTVQPTPSSA
+496 PTPSSSSASSA
-510 ATAPSSS
+510 ATA
-517 RSSVHCEQ
+517 
-525 GSRNGPVPASGPA
+525 
-538 PTQTTANA
+538 TANA
-546 TSYYFLSPEATGIPP
+546 TSYYLLPPEATGIPP

-605 PPAPHQPAN
+605 PPAPHQPTN
-614 QVLSQPVR
+614 HVLSQPVR
-622 HFQPSAPQPIQY
+622 HLQPSAPQPIQY

-650 QHQQYTLQDGLA
+650 QQYTLQEGLA
-662 AQFSHMNLVLQA
+662 AQFSHMSVVRQA
-674 SSDGTNG
+674 SSDVTNG

-709 PPGPPVVGQTQAYPT
+709 PPGPPVVGQTQAYP
-724 PGPAHPMS
+724 GPAHPMS
-732 QPLMQQQGYMQQQMQ
+732 QPVMQQQQGYMPQQVQQ
-747 TCYCAPAQYPHSH
+747 LQSLTWSVNTPSHGIVYFLPTCWS
-760 SHSNQHYRPISPVHY
+760 
-775 TSPQNQPLLQQ
+775 
-786 PGYQAGMPNQPQSP
+786 QSP
-800 HHQSVVTHQNLV
+800 SVI
-812 SNQQHSNMGNHM
+812 S
-824 TGFMVQYPSMPSYQV
+824 V
-839 SMPQVSQNMPP
+839 SMPQGSQNMPP
-850 HQQTCQQP
+850 HQQACQQP
-858 MLIQSHPSP
+858 MMIQSHPSQA
-867 GPMAMSGMQV
+867 PMAMSGMQV
-877 YYSSTPP
+877 YYSVMPP
-884 NQHSSMSSSV
+884 NQHSTMSPSM
-894 GFLPPPGSEQ
+894 GFLPPAGAEQ
-904 MQFPRAASPC
+904 MQFPRASSPC

-921 QQCTGVH
+921 QQCVL

-968 RSQRSSEQLDNSQ
+968 RSQRSSEQLNNSQ
-981 NGLQLGSPSTPPA
+981 NSPQLGGPSTPPA
-994 QPPAPTHQLTS
+994 QPQAPTHQLTS

-1027 GPGQAGDGRYPLLGQ
+1027 GPGQAVDGRYPLLGQ

-1063 NPHHGPM
+1063 NHHHGPM

-1084 RKSSDL
+1084 RKSLSSDL

-1136 HQNQSGGTLLKHC
+1136 QHQHQSGETL
-1149 GAGGDGSNGDTN
+1149 
-1161 TDTTS
+1161 
-1166 CSKPPSSNHND
+1166 NHND

-1202 GPAGSGPLLTTTTTF
+1202 GPAGPGPILTTTF

-1226 DEFHNLERTSSQ
+1226 DEFHNQERTTSQ

>member
-1 MRMSDPVTVKDISRT
+1 
-16 DTETMKVCEAGVEL
+16 MKVCEAGVEL
-30 EAADSTTTPGADI
+30 EAADWTGTTTLGAD
-43 SLNGVKEQHKQSGR
+43 SRRNGVKDKPKPAGS
-57 LVLEHNVTGHQDQS
+57 LVPEHNATGHQDGS

-76 RETSQQHTLSAG
+76 RETSQPSPVSAG
-88 QPVRRSKSKAK
+88 QSVRGSKSRAK
-99 LKLVRS
+99 VKLVRS

-112 SPPLT
+112 SPPFLT
-117 EHQLTPD
+117 AHQLTPD
-124 PQDQIHIQISQS
+124 PQISQS
-136 FDKEELSAKG
+136 FDKEELSAKE

-155 KMPRKMLSRDSS
+155 KMSRKMLSRDSS

-177 LHDFLVNTLQN
+177 LHEFLVNTLKN

-278 YILKRDNSSFDR
+278 YILKRDNASFDR
-290 EDCMIRMRLKDDRR
+290 EDGMIRMRLKDDRR

-317 ARDRIFAPDGDHFHL
+317 ARDRIFAPDVRFWS
-332 DGRTPDE
+332 PDE

-352 RLGDGRSA
+352 RYFLS
-360 SSRQSSSENDP
+360 SSSENDP
-371 KNSDARPW
+371 KNCDARPW

-408 RGDSSA
+408 RGDSTA

-447 LPLPLPVPAALTQA
+447 LPLHVPAALSQA
-461 AGPVGGPSTVQP
+461 AGPVGGPSTV
-473 LTQAAGPV
+473 L
-481 GGPSTVQPLTQAAGP
+481 
-496 VGGPSTVQPTPSSA
+496 PTPSSSSASSA

-517 RSSVHCEQ
+517 RASVHCDR
-525 GSRNGPVPASGPA
+525 GSRNGPAPASGPA
-538 PTQTTANA
+538 PTQATANA
-546 TSYYFLSPEATGIPP
+546 TSYYLLPPEATGIPP
-561 GSILVNPHTGQPFVN
+561 GSILVNPHTGWYLLIRVVPRPSVHIGWIGSSLCVSLLSFPLFCPF
-576 PDGSAVVYNPS
+576 
-587 MTSQQGGRSQ
+587 
-597 QPLAPPLP
+597 LL
-605 PPAPHQPAN
+605 
-614 QVLSQPVR
+614 LQPVR
-622 HFQPSAPQPIQY
+622 HLQPSAPQPIQY

-650 QHQQYTLQDGLA
+650 QQYTLQEGLA
-662 AQFSHMNLVLQA
+662 AQFSQMSVVRQA
-674 SSDGTNG
+674 SSDVTNG

-709 PPGPPVVGQTQAYPT
+709 PPGAPVVGQTQAYP
-724 PGPAHPMS
+724 GPAHPMS
-732 QPLMQQQGYMQQQMQ
+732 QPVMQQQQGYMPQQVQQLVTHMVSQ
-747 TCYCAPAQYPHSH
+747 HTISWHRLLPTYLLVSV
-760 SHSNQHYRPISPVHY
+760 SFSNI
-775 TSPQNQPLLQQ
+775 NQP
-786 PGYQAGMPNQPQSP
+786 N
-800 HHQSVVTHQNLV
+800 SVMSDVCINCKCKKRNTPAESCSSIWSV
-812 SNQQHSNMGNHM
+812 C
-824 TGFMVQYPSMPSYQV
+824 VVQV
-839 SMPQVSQNMPP
+839 SMPQGSQNMPP
-850 HQQTCQQP
+850 HQQACQQP
-858 MLIQSHPSP
+858 MMIQSHPSQA
-867 GPMAMSGMQV
+867 PMAMSGMQV
-877 YYSSTPP
+877 YYSVMPP
-884 NQHSSMSSSV
+884 NQHSTMSPSM
-894 GFLPPPGSEQ
+894 GFLPPPGAEQ
-904 MQFPRAASPC
+904 MQFPRASSPC

-921 QQCTGVH
+921 QQCSGVL

-968 RSQRSSEQLDNSQ
+968 RSQRSSEQLNNSQ
-981 NGLQLGSPSTPPA
+981 NSPQLGGPSTPPA
-994 QPPAPTHQLTS
+994 QPQAPTHQLTS

-1027 GPGQAGDGRYPLLGQ
+1027 GPGQAVDGRYPLLGQ

-1063 NPHHGPM
+1063 NHHHGPM

-1084 RKSSDL
+1084 RKSLSSDL

-1136 HQNQSGGTLLKHC
+1136 QHQHQSGETL
-1149 GAGGDGSNGDTN
+1149 
-1161 TDTTS
+1161 
-1166 CSKPPSSNHND
+1166 NHND

-1202 GPAGSGPLLTTTTTF
+1202 GPAGPGPLLTTTF

-1226 DEFHNLERTSSQ
+1226 DEFHNQERTTSQ

>member
-1 MRMSDPVTVKDISRT
+1 MRMSDPVTVKDISR
-16 DTETMKVCEAGVEL
+16 TETMKVCEAGVEL
-30 EAADSTTTPGADI
+30 EAADWTRTTTLGAD
-43 SLNGVKEQHKQSGR
+43 SRRNGVKVNPKQAGS
-57 LVLEHNVTGHQDQS
+57 LVLEHNATGHQDGS

-76 RETSQQHTLSAG
+76 RETS
-88 QPVRRSKSKAK
+88 
-99 LKLVRS
+99 
-105 LAVCEES
+105 
-112 SPPLT
+112 
-117 EHQLTPD
+117 
-124 PQDQIHIQISQS
+124 QISQS
-136 FDKEELSAKG
+136 FDKEELSAKE

-177 LHDFLVNTLQN
+177 LHEFLVNTLKN

-278 YILKRDNSSFDR
+278 YILKRDNASFDR
-290 EDCMIRMRLKDDRR
+290 EDGMIRMRLKDDRR

-332 DGRTPDE
+332 DGRSPDE

-371 KNSDARPW
+371 KNCDARPW

-424 TGSESSNSVGS
+424 TG
-435 STSSISRPQVLH
+435 
-447 LPLPLPVPAALTQA
+447 
-461 AGPVGGPSTVQP
+461 
-473 LTQAAGPV
+473 
-481 GGPSTVQPLTQAAGP
+481 
-496 VGGPSTVQPTPSSA
+496 
-510 ATAPSSS
+510 
-517 RSSVHCEQ
+517 
-525 GSRNGPVPASGPA
+525 
-538 PTQTTANA
+538 
-546 TSYYFLSPEATGIPP
+546 
-561 GSILVNPHTGQPFVN
+561 QPFVN
-576 PDGSAVVYNPS
+576 PDGSAVIYNPS
-587 MTSQQGGRSQ
+587 MTSQQSGRSQ

-614 QVLSQPVR
+614 HVLSQPVW
-622 HFQPSAPQPIQY
+622 HLQPSAPQPIQY

-650 QHQQYTLQDGLA
+650 QQYTLQEGLA
-662 AQFSHMNLVLQA
+662 AQFSHMSVVRQA

-695 QAPLQHQQ
+695 QGPLQHQQ

-709 PPGPPVVGQTQAYPT
+709 PPGPPVVGQTQAYP
-724 PGPAHPMS
+724 GPAHPMS
-732 QPLMQQQGYMQQQMQ
+732 QPVMQQQGYMPQQMH
-747 TCYCAPAQYPHSH
+747 TCYCAPAQDPH
-760 SHSNQHYRPISPVHY
+760 SHSNQHYRPVSPVHY
-775 TSPQNQPLLQQ
+775 TSPQNQPLPQQ
-786 PGYQAGMPNQPQSP
+786 PGYHAVMPSQPQGP
-800 HHQSVVTHQNLV
+800 QHQNLV
-812 SNQQHSNMGNHM
+812 NNQQHSNMGNHM
-824 TGFMVQYPSMPSYQV
+824 TAFMVQYPSMSSYQV
-839 SMPQVSQNMPP
+839 SMPQGSQNMPP
-850 HQQTCQQP
+850 HQQACQQP
-858 MLIQSHPSP
+858 MMIQSHPSQ

-877 YYSSTPP
+877 YYSVMPP
-884 NQHSSMSSSV
+884 NQHSTMSPSM
-894 GFLPPPGSEQ
+894 GFLPPPGAEQ
-904 MQFPRAASPC
+904 MQFPRALSPC

-951 HSPPQWK
+951 HSPSQWK
-958 HNRYYSLDHT
+958 HNRFYSLDHT
-968 RSQRSSEQLDNSQ
+968 RSQRSSEQLNNSQ
-981 NGLQLGSPSTPPA
+981 NSPQLGGASTPPA
-994 QPPAPTHQLTS
+994 QPQAPTHQLTS
-1005 IKNLRSAGLTPIPI
+1005 IKNLHSAGPTPIPI
-1019 MTQFPRPF
+1019 ITQFPRPF
-1027 GPGQAGDGRYPLLGQ
+1027 GPGQAVDGRYPLLGQ

-1063 NPHHGPM
+1063 NHHHGPM

-1084 RKSSDL
+1084 RKSLSSDL

-1097 GGVLEVLELPEGISR
+1097 SGVLEVLELPEGISR

-1136 HQNQSGGTLLKHC
+1136 QHQHQNQSGETLLKHC
-1149 GAGGDGSNGDTN
+1149 GAGGDGKNGDTN

-1202 GPAGSGPLLTTTTTF
+1202 GPAGPGPLLTTTF

-1226 DEFHNLERTSSQ
+1226 EFHNLERTSSQ

>member
-16 DTETMKVCEAGVEL
+16 ETMKVCDAGVEL
-30 EAADSTTTPGADI
+30 EAADWTGTTTLGAD
-43 SLNGVKEQHKQSGR
+43 SRRNGVKDNPKQAGS
-57 LVLEHNVTGHQDQS
+57 LVLEHNVTGHQDGS

-76 RETSQQHTLSAG
+76 RETSQQSLVSAG
-88 QPVRRSKSKAK
+88 QPVRGSKAK
-99 LKLVRS
+99 VKLVRS

-112 SPPLT
+112 SPPFLT
-117 EHQLTPD
+117 AHQLTPD
-124 PQDQIHIQISQS
+124 PQISQS
-136 FDKEELSAKG
+136 FDKEELSAKE

-177 LHDFLVNTLQN
+177 LHEFLVNTLKN

-278 YILKRDNSSFDR
+278 YILKRDNASFDR
-290 EDCMIRMRLKDDRR
+290 EDGMIRTRLKDDRR

-332 DGRTPDE
+332 DGRSPDE

-371 KNSDARPW
+371 KNCDARPW

-424 TGSESSNSVGS
+424 TG
-435 STSSISRPQVLH
+435 
-447 LPLPLPVPAALTQA
+447 
-461 AGPVGGPSTVQP
+461 
-473 LTQAAGPV
+473 
-481 GGPSTVQPLTQAAGP
+481 
-496 VGGPSTVQPTPSSA
+496 
-510 ATAPSSS
+510 
-517 RSSVHCEQ
+517 
-525 GSRNGPVPASGPA
+525 
-538 PTQTTANA
+538 
-546 TSYYFLSPEATGIPP
+546 
-561 GSILVNPHTGQPFVN
+561 QPFVN
-576 PDGSAVVYNPS
+576 PDGSAVIYNPS
-587 MTSQQGGRSQ
+587 MTSQQSGRSQ

-614 QVLSQPVR
+614 HVLSQ
-622 HFQPSAPQPIQY
+622 QE
-634 STISYPPPQF
+634 
-644 LPLSSN
+644 
-650 QHQQYTLQDGLA
+650 GLA
-662 AQFSHMNLVLQA
+662 AQFSHMSVVRQA

-695 QAPLQHQQ
+695 QGPLQHQQ

-709 PPGPPVVGQTQAYPT
+709 PPGPPVVGQTQAYP
-724 PGPAHPMS
+724 GPAHPMS
-732 QPLMQQQGYMQQQMQ
+732 QPVMQQQGYMPQQVQQMH
-747 TCYCAPAQYPHSH
+747 TCYCAPAQDPH
-760 SHSNQHYRPISPVHY
+760 SHSNQHYRPVSPVHY
-775 TSPQNQPLLQQ
+775 TSPQNQPLPQQ
-786 PGYQAGMPNQPQSP
+786 PGYHAVMPSQPQGP
-800 HHQSVVTHQNLV
+800 QHQNLV
-812 SNQQHSNMGNHM
+812 NNQQHSNMGNHM
-824 TGFMVQYPSMPSYQV
+824 TAFMVQYPSMSSYQV
-839 SMPQVSQNMPP
+839 SMPQGSQNMPP
-850 HQQTCQQP
+850 HQQACQQP
-858 MLIQSHPSP
+858 MMIQSHPSQ

-877 YYSSTPP
+877 YYSVMPP
-884 NQHSSMSSSV
+884 NQHSTMSPSM
-894 GFLPPPGSEQ
+894 GFLPPPGAEQ
-904 MQFPRAASPC
+904 MQFPRASSPC

-951 HSPPQWK
+951 HSPSQWK
-958 HNRYYSLDHT
+958 HNRFYSLDHT
-968 RSQRSSEQLDNSQ
+968 RSQRSSEQLNNTQNSP
-981 NGLQLGSPSTPPA
+981 QLGSASTPPA
-994 QPPAPTHQLTS
+994 QPQAPTHQLTS
-1005 IKNLRSAGLTPIPI
+1005 IKNLHSAGPIPI
-1019 MTQFPRPF
+1019 ITQFPRPF
-1027 GPGQAGDGRYPLLGQ
+1027 GPGQAVDGRYPLLGQ

-1063 NPHHGPM
+1063 NHHHGPM

-1084 RKSSDL
+1084 RKSLSSDL

-1097 GGVLEVLELPEGISR
+1097 SGVLEVLELPEGISR

-1136 HQNQSGGTLLKHC
+1136 QHQHQNQSGETLLKHC
-1149 GAGGDGSNGDTN
+1149 GAGGDGKNGDTN

-1202 GPAGSGPLLTTTTTF
+1202 GPAGPGPLLTTTF

-1226 DEFHNLERTSSQ
+1226 EFHNLERTSSQ

>member
-1 MRMSDPVTVKDISRT
+1 
-16 DTETMKVCEAGVEL
+16 MKVCEAGVEL
-30 EAADSTTTPGADI
+30 EAADWTDTTTLGADNRQ
-43 SLNGVKEQHKQSGR
+43 NGVKDKPKPAGS
-57 LVLEHNVTGHQDQS
+57 LVPEHNATGHQDGS

-76 RETSQQHTLSAG
+76 RETSQQSPVSAG
-88 QPVRRSKSKAK
+88 QSVRGSKSRAK
-99 LKLVRS
+99 VKLVRS

-112 SPPLT
+112 SPPFLT
-117 EHQLTPD
+117 AHQLTPD
-124 PQDQIHIQISQS
+124 PQISQS
-136 FDKEELSAKG
+136 FDKEELSAKE

-155 KMPRKMLSRDSS
+155 KMSRKMLSRDSS

-177 LHDFLVNTLQN
+177 LHEFLVNTLKN

-278 YILKRDNSSFDR
+278 YILKRDNASFDR
-290 EDCMIRMRLKDDRR
+290 EDGMIRMRLKDDRR

-317 ARDRIFAPDGDHFHL
+317 ARDRIFAPDVRFC
-332 DGRTPDE
+332 PDE

-371 KNSDARPW
+371 KNCDARPW

-447 LPLPLPVPAALTQA
+447 LPLPVPAALTQA
-461 AGPVGGPSTVQP
+461 AGPVGGPSTV
-473 LTQAAGPV
+473 L
-481 GGPSTVQPLTQAAGP
+481 
-496 VGGPSTVQPTPSSA
+496 PTPSS
-510 ATAPSSS
+510 SSA
-517 RSSVHCEQ
+517 SS
-525 GSRNGPVPASGPA
+525 A
-538 PTQTTANA
+538 TANA
-546 TSYYFLSPEATGIPP
+546 TSYYLLPPEATGIPP

-605 PPAPHQPAN
+605 PPAPHQPTN
-614 QVLSQPVR
+614 HVLSQPVR
-622 HFQPSAPQPIQY
+622 HLQPSAPQPIQY

-650 QHQQYTLQDGLA
+650 QQYTLQEGLA
-662 AQFSHMNLVLQA
+662 AQFSHMSVVRQA
-674 SSDGTNG
+674 SSDVTNG

-709 PPGPPVVGQTQAYPT
+709 PPGPPVVGQTQAYP
-724 PGPAHPMS
+724 GPAHPMS
-732 QPLMQQQGYMQQQMQ
+732 QPVMQQQQGYMPQQVQQ
-747 TCYCAPAQYPHSH
+747 LQSLTWSVNTPSH
-760 SHSNQHYRPISPVHY
+760 GI
-775 TSPQNQPLLQQ
+775 
-786 PGYQAGMPNQPQSP
+786 
-800 HHQSVVTHQNLV
+800 
-812 SNQQHSNMGNHM
+812 
-824 TGFMVQYPSMPSYQV
+824 V
-839 SMPQVSQNMPP
+839 SMPQGSQNMPP
-850 HQQTCQQP
+850 HQQACQQP
-858 MLIQSHPSP
+858 MMIQSHPSQA
-867 GPMAMSGMQV
+867 PMAMSGMQV
-877 YYSSTPP
+877 YYSVMPP
-884 NQHSSMSSSV
+884 NQHSTMSPSM
-894 GFLPPPGSEQ
+894 GFLPPAGAEQ
-904 MQFPRAASPC
+904 MQFPRASSPC

-921 QQCTGVH
+921 QQCSGVL

-968 RSQRSSEQLDNSQ
+968 RSQRSSEQLNNSQ
-981 NGLQLGSPSTPPA
+981 NSPQLGGPSTPPA
-994 QPPAPTHQLTS
+994 QPQAPTHQLTS

-1027 GPGQAGDGRYPLLGQ
+1027 GPGQAVDGRYPLLGQ

-1063 NPHHGPM
+1063 NHHHGPM

-1084 RKSSDL
+1084 RKSLSSDL

-1136 HQNQSGGTLLKHC
+1136 QHQHQSGETLLKHC
-1149 GAGGDGSNGDTN
+1149 GAGGDGNNGDTN

-1202 GPAGSGPLLTTTTTF
+1202 GPAGPGPILTTTF

-1226 DEFHNLERTSSQ
+1226 DEFHNQERTTSQ

>member
-16 DTETMKVCEAGVEL
+16 ETMKVCEAGEEL
-30 EAADSTTTPGADI
+30 EAADWTDTTTLGAD
-43 SLNGVKEQHKQSGR
+43 SRRNGVKDKPKQAGS
-57 LVLEHNVTGHQDQS
+57 LVPEHNATGHQDGS
-71 CCDNK
+71 CCDNE
-76 RETSQQHTLSAG
+76 RETS
-88 QPVRRSKSKAK
+88 
-99 LKLVRS
+99 
-105 LAVCEES
+105 
-112 SPPLT
+112 
-117 EHQLTPD
+117 
-124 PQDQIHIQISQS
+124 QISQS
-136 FDKEELSAKG
+136 FDKEELSAKE

-155 KMPRKMLSRDSS
+155 KISRKMLSRDSS

-177 LHDFLVNTLQN
+177 LHEFLVNTLKN

-278 YILKRDNSSFDR
+278 YILKRDNASFDR
-290 EDCMIRMRLKDDRR
+290 EDGMIRMRLKDDRR

-332 DGRTPDE
+332 DGRSPDE

-371 KNSDARPW
+371 KNCDARPW

-447 LPLPLPVPAALTQA
+447 LPLPVPAALTQA
-461 AGPVGGPSTVQP
+461 AGPVGGPSTV
-473 LTQAAGPV
+473 L
-481 GGPSTVQPLTQAAGP
+481 
-496 VGGPSTVQPTPSSA
+496 PTPSSSASSA

-517 RSSVHCEQ
+517 RAPVHCDR
-525 GSRNGPVPASGPA
+525 GSRNGPAPASGPA
-538 PTQTTANA
+538 PTQATANA
-546 TSYYFLSPEATGIPP
+546 TSYYLLPPEATGIPP

-614 QVLSQPVR
+614 HVLSQPVR
-622 HFQPSAPQPIQY
+622 HLQPSAPQPIQY

-650 QHQQYTLQDGLA
+650 QQYTLQEGLA
-662 AQFSHMNLVLQA
+662 AQFSHMSVVRQA
-674 SSDGTNG
+674 SSDVTNG

-686 MYPSGPVVL
+686 MYPLGPVVL

-709 PPGPPVVGQTQAYPT
+709 PPGPPVVGPTQAY

-732 QPLMQQQGYMQQQMQ
+732 QPVMQQQQGYMPQQMH
-747 TCYCAPAQYPHSH
+747 TCYCAPAQDPHSH
-760 SHSNQHYRPISPVHY
+760 CNQHYRPVSPVHY
-775 TSPQNQPLLQQ
+775 TSPQTQPLPQQ
-786 PGYQAGMPNQPQSP
+786 PGYHAVMPNQPQGP
-800 HHQSVVTHQNLV
+800 QHQNLV
-812 SNQQHSNMGNHM
+812 NNQQHSNLGNHM
-824 TGFMVQYPSMPSYQV
+824 TAFMVQYPSMPSYQV
-839 SMPQVSQNMPP
+839 SMPQGSQNMPP
-850 HQQTCQQP
+850 HQQACQQP
-858 MLIQSHPSP
+858 MMIQSHPSQA
-867 GPMAMSGMQV
+867 PMAMSGMQV
-877 YYSSTPP
+877 YYSVMPP
-884 NQHSSMSSSV
+884 NQHSTMSPSM
-894 GFLPPPGSEQ
+894 GFLPPAGAEQ
-904 MQFPRAASPC
+904 MQFPRASSPC

-921 QQCTGVH
+921 QQCSGVL

-968 RSQRSSEQLDNSQ
+968 RSQRSSEQLNNSQ
-981 NGLQLGSPSTPPA
+981 NTPQLGGPSTPPA
-994 QPPAPTHQLTS
+994 QPQAPTHQLTS

-1019 MTQFPRPF
+1019 MAQFPRPF
-1027 GPGQAGDGRYPLLGQ
+1027 GPGQAVDGRYPLLGQ

-1063 NPHHGPM
+1063 NHHHGPM
-1070 GIRHHGGRGRRPPP
+1070 GIRHHGGRGSKRRPPP
-1084 RKSSDL
+1084 RKSLSSDL

-1136 HQNQSGGTLLKHC
+1136 QHQHQSGETLLKHC
-1149 GAGGDGSNGDTN
+1149 GAGGDGNNGDTN

-1166 CSKPPSSNHND
+1166 CSNPPSSNHND

-1202 GPAGSGPLLTTTTTF
+1202 GPAGPGPLLTTTF

-1226 DEFHNLERTSSQ
+1226 DEFHNQERTTSQ

>member
-1 MRMSDPVTVKDISRT
+1 MRMSDPVTVKDISR
-16 DTETMKVCEAGVEL
+16 TETMKVCEAGVEL
-30 EAADSTTTPGADI
+30 EAADWTRTTTLGAD
-43 SLNGVKEQHKQSGR
+43 SRRNGVKVNPKQAGS
-57 LVLEHNVTGHQDQS
+57 LVLEHNATGHQDGS

-76 RETSQQHTLSAG
+76 RETS
-88 QPVRRSKSKAK
+88 
-99 LKLVRS
+99 
-105 LAVCEES
+105 
-112 SPPLT
+112 
-117 EHQLTPD
+117 
-124 PQDQIHIQISQS
+124 QISQS
-136 FDKEELSAKG
+136 FDKEELSAKE

-177 LHDFLVNTLQN
+177 LHEFLVNTLKN

-278 YILKRDNSSFDR
+278 YILKRDNASFDR
-290 EDCMIRMRLKDDRR
+290 EDGM
-304 SKSIEERE
+304 
-312 EDYQR
+312 
-317 ARDRIFAPDGDHFHL
+317 GDHFHL
-332 DGRTPDE
+332 DGRSPDE

-371 KNSDARPW
+371 KNCDARPW

-424 TGSESSNSVGS
+424 TG
-435 STSSISRPQVLH
+435 
-447 LPLPLPVPAALTQA
+447 
-461 AGPVGGPSTVQP
+461 
-473 LTQAAGPV
+473 
-481 GGPSTVQPLTQAAGP
+481 
-496 VGGPSTVQPTPSSA
+496 
-510 ATAPSSS
+510 
-517 RSSVHCEQ
+517 
-525 GSRNGPVPASGPA
+525 
-538 PTQTTANA
+538 
-546 TSYYFLSPEATGIPP
+546 
-561 GSILVNPHTGQPFVN
+561 QPFVN
-576 PDGSAVVYNPS
+576 PDGSAVIYNPS
-587 MTSQQGGRSQ
+587 MTSQQSGRSQ

-614 QVLSQPVR
+614 HVLSQPVW
-622 HFQPSAPQPIQY
+622 HLQPSAPQPIQY

-650 QHQQYTLQDGLA
+650 QQYTLQEGLA
-662 AQFSHMNLVLQA
+662 AQFSHMSVVRQA

-695 QAPLQHQQ
+695 QGPLQHQQ

-709 PPGPPVVGQTQAYPT
+709 PPGPPVVGQTQAYP
-724 PGPAHPMS
+724 GPAHPMS
-732 QPLMQQQGYMQQQMQ
+732 QPVMQQQGYMPQQMH
-747 TCYCAPAQYPHSH
+747 TCYCAPAQDPH
-760 SHSNQHYRPISPVHY
+760 SHSNQHYRPVSPVHY
-775 TSPQNQPLLQQ
+775 TSPQNQPLPQQ
-786 PGYQAGMPNQPQSP
+786 PGYHAVMPSQPQGP
-800 HHQSVVTHQNLV
+800 QHQNLV
-812 SNQQHSNMGNHM
+812 NNQQHSNMGNHM
-824 TGFMVQYPSMPSYQV
+824 TAFMVQYPSMSSYQV
-839 SMPQVSQNMPP
+839 SMPQGSQNMPP
-850 HQQTCQQP
+850 HQQACQQP
-858 MLIQSHPSP
+858 MMIQSHPSQ

-877 YYSSTPP
+877 YYSVMPP
-884 NQHSSMSSSV
+884 NQHSTMSPSM
-894 GFLPPPGSEQ
+894 GFLPPPGAEQ
-904 MQFPRAASPC
+904 MQFPRALSPC

-951 HSPPQWK
+951 HSPSQWK
-958 HNRYYSLDHT
+958 HNRFYSLDHT
-968 RSQRSSEQLDNSQ
+968 RSQRSSEQLNNSQ
-981 NGLQLGSPSTPPA
+981 NSPQLGGASTPPA
-994 QPPAPTHQLTS
+994 QPQAPTHQLTS
-1005 IKNLRSAGLTPIPI
+1005 IKNLHSAGPTPIPI
-1019 MTQFPRPF
+1019 ITQFPRPF
-1027 GPGQAGDGRYPLLGQ
+1027 GPGQAVDGRYPLLGQ

-1063 NPHHGPM
+1063 NHHHGPM

-1084 RKSSDL
+1084 RKSLSSDL

-1097 GGVLEVLELPEGISR
+1097 SGVLEVLELPEGISR

-1136 HQNQSGGTLLKHC
+1136 QHQHQNQSGETLLKHC
-1149 GAGGDGSNGDTN
+1149 GAGGDGKNGDTN

-1202 GPAGSGPLLTTTTTF
+1202 GPAGPGPLLTTTF

-1226 DEFHNLERTSSQ
+1226 EFHNLERTSSQ

>member
-1 MRMSDPVTVKDISRT
+1 MRMSDPVTVKDISR
-16 DTETMKVCEAGVEL
+16 TETMKVCEAGVEL
-30 EAADSTTTPGADI
+30 EAADWTRTTTLGAD
-43 SLNGVKEQHKQSGR
+43 SRRNGVKVNPKQAGS
-57 LVLEHNVTGHQDQS
+57 LVLEHNATGHQDGS

-76 RETSQQHTLSAG
+76 RETSQQQSPVSAG
-88 QPVRRSKSKAK
+88 QPVRGSKAK
-99 LKLVRS
+99 VKLVRS

-112 SPPLT
+112 SPPFLT
-117 EHQLTPD
+117 AHQLTPD
-124 PQDQIHIQISQS
+124 PQISQS
-136 FDKEELSAKG
+136 FDKEELSAKE

-177 LHDFLVNTLQN
+177 LHEFLVNTLKN

-278 YILKRDNSSFDR
+278 YILKRDNASFDR
-290 EDCMIRMRLKDDRR
+290 EDGMIRMRLKDDRR

-332 DGRTPDE
+332 DGRSPDE

-371 KNSDARPW
+371 KNCDARPW

-424 TGSESSNSVGS
+424 TG
-435 STSSISRPQVLH
+435 
-447 LPLPLPVPAALTQA
+447 
-461 AGPVGGPSTVQP
+461 
-473 LTQAAGPV
+473 
-481 GGPSTVQPLTQAAGP
+481 
-496 VGGPSTVQPTPSSA
+496 
-510 ATAPSSS
+510 
-517 RSSVHCEQ
+517 
-525 GSRNGPVPASGPA
+525 
-538 PTQTTANA
+538 
-546 TSYYFLSPEATGIPP
+546 
-561 GSILVNPHTGQPFVN
+561 QPFVN
-576 PDGSAVVYNPS
+576 PDGSAVIYNPS
-587 MTSQQGGRSQ
+587 MTSQQSGRSQ

-614 QVLSQPVR
+614 HVLSQPVW
-622 HFQPSAPQPIQY
+622 HLQPSAPQPIQY

-650 QHQQYTLQDGLA
+650 QQYTLQEGLA
-662 AQFSHMNLVLQA
+662 AQFSHMSVVRQA

-695 QAPLQHQQ
+695 QGPLQHQQ

-709 PPGPPVVGQTQAYPT
+709 PPGPPVVGQTQAYP
-724 PGPAHPMS
+724 GPAHPMS
-732 QPLMQQQGYMQQQMQ
+732 QPVMQQQGYMPQQVQQMH
-747 TCYCAPAQYPHSH
+747 TCYCAPAQDPH
-760 SHSNQHYRPISPVHY
+760 SHSNQHYRPVSPVHY
-775 TSPQNQPLLQQ
+775 TSPQNQPLPQQ
-786 PGYQAGMPNQPQSP
+786 PGYHAVMPSQPQGP
-800 HHQSVVTHQNLV
+800 QHQNLV
-812 SNQQHSNMGNHM
+812 NNQQHSNMGNHM
-824 TGFMVQYPSMPSYQV
+824 TAFMVQYPSMSSYQV
-839 SMPQVSQNMPP
+839 SMPQGSQNMPP
-850 HQQTCQQP
+850 HQQACQQP
-858 MLIQSHPSP
+858 MMIQSHPSQ

-877 YYSSTPP
+877 YYSVMPP
-884 NQHSSMSSSV
+884 NQHSTMSPSM
-894 GFLPPPGSEQ
+894 GFLPPPGAEQ
-904 MQFPRAASPC
+904 MQFPRALSPC

-951 HSPPQWK
+951 HSPSQWK
-958 HNRYYSLDHT
+958 HNRFYSLDHT
-968 RSQRSSEQLDNSQ
+968 RSQRSSEQLNNSQ
-981 NGLQLGSPSTPPA
+981 NSPQLGGASTPPA
-994 QPPAPTHQLTS
+994 QPQAPTHQLTS
-1005 IKNLRSAGLTPIPI
+1005 IKNLHSAGPTPIPI
-1019 MTQFPRPF
+1019 ITQFPRPF
-1027 GPGQAGDGRYPLLGQ
+1027 GPGQAVDGRYPLLGQ

-1063 NPHHGPM
+1063 NHHHGPM

-1084 RKSSDL
+1084 RKSLSSDL

-1097 GGVLEVLELPEGISR
+1097 SGVLEVLELPEGISR

-1136 HQNQSGGTLLKHC
+1136 QHQHQNQSGETLLKHC
-1149 GAGGDGSNGDTN
+1149 GAGGDGKNGDTN

-1202 GPAGSGPLLTTTTTF
+1202 GPAGPGPLLTTTF

-1226 DEFHNLERTSSQ
+1226 EFHNLERTSSQ

>member
-1 MRMSDPVTVKDISRT
+1 MRMSDPVTVKDISR
-16 DTETMKVCEAGVEL
+16 TETMKVCEAGVEL
-30 EAADSTTTPGADI
+30 EAADWTDTTTLGAD
-43 SLNGVKEQHKQSGR
+43 SRQNGVKDKPKPAGS
-57 LVLEHNVTGHQDQS
+57 LVPEHNATGHQDGS

-76 RETSQQHTLSAG
+76 RETSQS
-88 QPVRRSKSKAK
+88 RAK
-99 LKLVRS
+99 VKLVRS

-112 SPPLT
+112 SPPFLT
-117 EHQLTPD
+117 AHQLTPD
-124 PQDQIHIQISQS
+124 PQISQS
-136 FDKEELSAKG
+136 FDKEELSAKE

-155 KMPRKMLSRDSS
+155 KMSRKMLSRDSS

-177 LHDFLVNTLQN
+177 LHEFLVNTLKN

-278 YILKRDNSSFDR
+278 YILKRDNASFDR
-290 EDCMIRMRLKDDRR
+290 EDGMIRMRLKDDRR

-317 ARDRIFAPDGDHFHL
+317 ARDRIFAPDVRFC
-332 DGRTPDE
+332 PDE

-371 KNSDARPW
+371 KNCDARPW

-447 LPLPLPVPAALTQA
+447 LPLPVPAALTQA
-461 AGPVGGPSTVQP
+461 A
-473 LTQAAGPV
+473 A
-481 GGPSTVQPLTQAAGP
+481 
-496 VGGPSTVQPTPSSA
+496 
-510 ATAPSSS
+510 
-517 RSSVHCEQ
+517 SVHCDR
-525 GSRNGPVPASGPA
+525 GSRNGPAPASGPA
-538 PTQTTANA
+538 PTQATANA
-546 TSYYFLSPEATGIPP
+546 ASYYLLPPEATGIPP

-614 QVLSQPVR
+614 HVLSQPVR
-622 HFQPSAPQPIQY
+622 HLQPSAPQPIQY

-650 QHQQYTLQDGLA
+650 QQYTLQEGLA
-662 AQFSHMNLVLQA
+662 AQFSHMSVVRQA
-674 SSDGTNG
+674 SSDVTNG

-709 PPGPPVVGQTQAYPT
+709 PPGPPVVGQTQAYP
-724 PGPAHPMS
+724 GPAHPMS
-732 QPLMQQQGYMQQQMQ
+732 QPVMQQQQGYMPQQVQQ
-747 TCYCAPAQYPHSH
+747 LQSLTWSVNTPSH
-760 SHSNQHYRPISPVHY
+760 GI
-775 TSPQNQPLLQQ
+775 
-786 PGYQAGMPNQPQSP
+786 
-800 HHQSVVTHQNLV
+800 
-812 SNQQHSNMGNHM
+812 
-824 TGFMVQYPSMPSYQV
+824 V
-839 SMPQVSQNMPP
+839 SMPQGSQNMPP
-850 HQQTCQQP
+850 HQQACQQP
-858 MLIQSHPSP
+858 MMIQSHPSQA
-867 GPMAMSGMQV
+867 PMAMSGMQV
-877 YYSSTPP
+877 YYSVMPP
-884 NQHSSMSSSV
+884 NQHSTMSPSM
-894 GFLPPPGSEQ
+894 GFLPPAGAEQ
-904 MQFPRAASPC
+904 MQFPRASSPC

-921 QQCTGVH
+921 QQCVL

-941 TLPPNHQPRA
+941 TLPPNHQPTA

-968 RSQRSSEQLDNSQ
+968 RSQRSSEQLNNSQ
-981 NGLQLGSPSTPPA
+981 NSPQLGCPSTPPA
-994 QPPAPTHQLTS
+994 QPQAPTHQLTS

-1027 GPGQAGDGRYPLLGQ
+1027 GPGQAVDGRYPLLGQ

-1063 NPHHGPM
+1063 NHHHGPM

-1084 RKSSDL
+1084 RKSLSSDL

-1136 HQNQSGGTLLKHC
+1136 QHQHQSGETLLKHC
-1149 GAGGDGSNGDTN
+1149 GAGGDGNNGDTN

-1202 GPAGSGPLLTTTTTF
+1202 GPAGPGPLLTTTF

-1226 DEFHNLERTSSQ
+1226 DEFHNQERTTSQ

>member
-16 DTETMKVCEAGVEL
+16 DTMKVCEAGVEL
-30 EAADSTTTPGADI
+30 EAADWTGTTTLGADSRRNSVKDKPKPAG
-43 SLNGVKEQHKQSGR
+43 SLVP
-57 LVLEHNVTGHQDQS
+57 EHNATGHQDGS

-76 RETSQQHTLSAG
+76 RETS
-88 QPVRRSKSKAK
+88 
-99 LKLVRS
+99 
-105 LAVCEES
+105 
-112 SPPLT
+112 
-117 EHQLTPD
+117 
-124 PQDQIHIQISQS
+124 QISQS
-136 FDKEELSAKG
+136 FDKEELSAKE
-146 EKEKVEKPE
+146 EKENVEKPE
-155 KMPRKMLSRDSS
+155 KMSRKMLSRDSS

-177 LHDFLVNTLQN
+177 LHVFLVNTLKN

-278 YILKRDNSSFDR
+278 YILKRDNASFDR
-290 EDCMIRMRLKDDRR
+290 EDGMIRMRLKDDRR

-332 DGRTPDE
+332 DGRSPDE

-371 KNSDARPW
+371 KNCDARPW

-424 TGSESSNSVGS
+424 TG
-435 STSSISRPQVLH
+435 
-447 LPLPLPVPAALTQA
+447 
-461 AGPVGGPSTVQP
+461 
-473 LTQAAGPV
+473 
-481 GGPSTVQPLTQAAGP
+481 
-496 VGGPSTVQPTPSSA
+496 
-510 ATAPSSS
+510 
-517 RSSVHCEQ
+517 
-525 GSRNGPVPASGPA
+525 
-538 PTQTTANA
+538 
-546 TSYYFLSPEATGIPP
+546 
-561 GSILVNPHTGQPFVN
+561 QPFVN

-614 QVLSQPVR
+614 HVLSQ
-622 HFQPSAPQPIQY
+622 QE
-634 STISYPPPQF
+634 
-644 LPLSSN
+644 
-650 QHQQYTLQDGLA
+650 GLA
-662 AQFSHMNLVLQA
+662 AQFSQMSVVRQA
-674 SSDGTNG
+674 SSDVTNG

-709 PPGPPVVGQTQAYPT
+709 PPGPPVVGQTQVY

-732 QPLMQQQGYMQQQMQ
+732 QPVMQQQQGYMPQQMH
-747 TCYCAPAQYPHSH
+747 TCYCAPAQDPHSH
-760 SHSNQHYRPISPVHY
+760 CNQHYRPVSPVHY
-775 TSPQNQPLLQQ
+775 TSPQTQPLPQQ
-786 PGYQAGMPNQPQSP
+786 PGYHAVMPNPPQGP
-800 HHQSVVTHQNLV
+800 PHQNLV
-812 SNQQHSNMGNHM
+812 NNQQHSNMGNHM
-824 TGFMVQYPSMPSYQV
+824 TAFMVQYPSMPSYQV
-839 SMPQVSQNMPP
+839 SMPQGSQNMPP
-850 HQQTCQQP
+850 HQQACQQP
-858 MLIQSHPSP
+858 MMIQSHPSQA
-867 GPMAMSGMQV
+867 PMAMSGMQV
-877 YYSSTPP
+877 YYSVMPP
-884 NQHSSMSSSV
+884 NQHSTMSPSM
-894 GFLPPPGSEQ
+894 GFLPPPGAEQ
-904 MQFPRAASPC
+904 MQFPRASSPC

-921 QQCTGVH
+921 QQCSGVL

-968 RSQRSSEQLDNSQ
+968 RSQRSSEQLNNSQ
-981 NGLQLGSPSTPPA
+981 NSPQLGGPSTPPA
-994 QPPAPTHQLTS
+994 QPQAPTHQLTS

-1027 GPGQAGDGRYPLLGQ
+1027 GPGQAVDGRYPLLGQ

-1063 NPHHGPM
+1063 NHHHGPM

-1084 RKSSDL
+1084 RKSLSSDL

-1136 HQNQSGGTLLKHC
+1136 QHQHQSGETLLKHC
-1149 GAGGDGSNGDTN
+1149 GAGGDGNNGDTN

-1202 GPAGSGPLLTTTTTF
+1202 GPAGPGPLLTTTF

-1226 DEFHNLERTSSQ
+1226 DEFHNQERTTSQ

>member
-1 MRMSDPVTVKDISRT
+1 
-16 DTETMKVCEAGVEL
+16 MKVCEAGVEL
-30 EAADSTTTPGADI
+30 EAADWTDTTTLGADNRQ
-43 SLNGVKEQHKQSGR
+43 NGVKDKPKPAGS
-57 LVLEHNVTGHQDQS
+57 LVPEHNATGHQDGS

-76 RETSQQHTLSAG
+76 RETSQQSPVSAG
-88 QPVRRSKSKAK
+88 QSVRGSKSRAK
-99 LKLVRS
+99 VKLVRS

-112 SPPLT
+112 SPPFLT
-117 EHQLTPD
+117 AHQLTPD
-124 PQDQIHIQISQS
+124 PQISQS
-136 FDKEELSAKG
+136 FDKEELSAKE

-155 KMPRKMLSRDSS
+155 KMSRKMLSRDSS

-177 LHDFLVNTLQN
+177 LHEFLVNTLKN

-278 YILKRDNSSFDR
+278 YILKRDNASFDR
-290 EDCMIRMRLKDDRR
+290 EDGMIRMRLKDDRR

-317 ARDRIFAPDGDHFHL
+317 ARDRIFAPDVRFC
-332 DGRTPDE
+332 PDE

-352 RLGDGRSA
+352 RYFLS
-360 SSRQSSSENDP
+360 SSSENDP
-371 KNSDARPW
+371 KNCDARPW

-447 LPLPLPVPAALTQA
+447 LPLPVPAALTQA
-461 AGPVGGPSTVQP
+461 AGPVGGPSTV
-473 LTQAAGPV
+473 L
-481 GGPSTVQPLTQAAGP
+481 
-496 VGGPSTVQPTPSSA
+496 PTPSSSSASSA

-517 RSSVHCEQ
+517 RASVHCDR
-525 GSRNGPVPASGPA
+525 GSRNGPAPASGPA
-538 PTQTTANA
+538 PTQATANA
-546 TSYYFLSPEATGIPP
+546 TSYYLLPPEATGIPP

-605 PPAPHQPAN
+605 PPAPHQPTN
-614 QVLSQPVR
+614 HVLSQPVR
-622 HFQPSAPQPIQY
+622 HLQPSAPQPIQY

-650 QHQQYTLQDGLA
+650 QQYTLQEGLA
-662 AQFSHMNLVLQA
+662 AQFSHMSVVRQA
-674 SSDGTNG
+674 SSDVTNG

-709 PPGPPVVGQTQAYPT
+709 PPGPPVVGQTQAYP
-724 PGPAHPMS
+724 GPAHPMS
-732 QPLMQQQGYMQQQMQ
+732 QPVMQQQQGYMPQQVQQ
-747 TCYCAPAQYPHSH
+747 LQSLTWSVNTPSH
-760 SHSNQHYRPISPVHY
+760 GI
-775 TSPQNQPLLQQ
+775 
-786 PGYQAGMPNQPQSP
+786 
-800 HHQSVVTHQNLV
+800 
-812 SNQQHSNMGNHM
+812 
-824 TGFMVQYPSMPSYQV
+824 V
-839 SMPQVSQNMPP
+839 SMPQGSQNMPP
-850 HQQTCQQP
+850 HQQACQQP
-858 MLIQSHPSP
+858 MMIQSHPSQA
-867 GPMAMSGMQV
+867 PMAMSGMQV
-877 YYSSTPP
+877 YYSVMPP
-884 NQHSSMSSSV
+884 NQHSTMSPSM
-894 GFLPPPGSEQ
+894 GFLPPAGAEQ
-904 MQFPRAASPC
+904 MQFPRASSPC

-921 QQCTGVH
+921 QQCVL

-968 RSQRSSEQLDNSQ
+968 RSQRSSEQLNNSQ
-981 NGLQLGSPSTPPA
+981 NSPQLGGPSTPPA
-994 QPPAPTHQLTS
+994 QPQAPTHQLTS

-1027 GPGQAGDGRYPLLGQ
+1027 GPGQAVDGRYPLLGQ

-1063 NPHHGPM
+1063 NHHHGPM

-1084 RKSSDL
+1084 RKSLSSDL

-1136 HQNQSGGTLLKHC
+1136 QHQHQSGETLLKHC
-1149 GAGGDGSNGDTN
+1149 GAGGDGNNGDTN

-1202 GPAGSGPLLTTTTTF
+1202 GPAGPGPILTTTF

-1226 DEFHNLERTSSQ
+1226 DEFHNQERTTSQ

>member
-1 MRMSDPVTVKDISRT
+1 MRMSDPVTVKDISR
-16 DTETMKVCEAGVEL
+16 TETMKVCEAGVEL
-30 EAADSTTTPGADI
+30 EAADWTRTTTLGAD
-43 SLNGVKEQHKQSGR
+43 SRRNGVKVNPKQAGS
-57 LVLEHNVTGHQDQS
+57 LVLEHNATGHQDGS

-76 RETSQQHTLSAG
+76 RETSQQSPVSAG
-88 QPVRRSKSKAK
+88 QPVRGSKAK
-99 LKLVRS
+99 VKLVRS

-112 SPPLT
+112 SPPFLT
-117 EHQLTPD
+117 AHQLTPD
-124 PQDQIHIQISQS
+124 PQISQS
-136 FDKEELSAKG
+136 FDKEELSAKE

-177 LHDFLVNTLQN
+177 LHEFLVNTLKN

-278 YILKRDNSSFDR
+278 YILKRDNASFDR
-290 EDCMIRMRLKDDRR
+290 EDGMIRMRLKDDRR

-332 DGRTPDE
+332 DGRSPDE

-371 KNSDARPW
+371 KNCDARPW

-424 TGSESSNSVGS
+424 TG
-435 STSSISRPQVLH
+435 
-447 LPLPLPVPAALTQA
+447 
-461 AGPVGGPSTVQP
+461 
-473 LTQAAGPV
+473 
-481 GGPSTVQPLTQAAGP
+481 
-496 VGGPSTVQPTPSSA
+496 
-510 ATAPSSS
+510 
-517 RSSVHCEQ
+517 
-525 GSRNGPVPASGPA
+525 
-538 PTQTTANA
+538 
-546 TSYYFLSPEATGIPP
+546 
-561 GSILVNPHTGQPFVN
+561 QPFVN
-576 PDGSAVVYNPS
+576 PDGSAVIYNPS
-587 MTSQQGGRSQ
+587 MTSQQSGRSQ

-614 QVLSQPVR
+614 HVLSQ
-622 HFQPSAPQPIQY
+622 QE
-634 STISYPPPQF
+634 
-644 LPLSSN
+644 
-650 QHQQYTLQDGLA
+650 GLA
-662 AQFSHMNLVLQA
+662 AQFSHMSVVRQA

-695 QAPLQHQQ
+695 QGPLQHQQ

-709 PPGPPVVGQTQAYPT
+709 PPGPPVVGQTQAYP
-724 PGPAHPMS
+724 GPAHPMS
-732 QPLMQQQGYMQQQMQ
+732 QPVMQQQGYMPQQVQQMH
-747 TCYCAPAQYPHSH
+747 TCYCAPAQDPH
-760 SHSNQHYRPISPVHY
+760 SHSNQHYRPVSPVHY
-775 TSPQNQPLLQQ
+775 TSPQNQPLPQQ
-786 PGYQAGMPNQPQSP
+786 PGYHAVMPSQPQGP
-800 HHQSVVTHQNLV
+800 QHQNLV
-812 SNQQHSNMGNHM
+812 NNQQHSNMGNHM
-824 TGFMVQYPSMPSYQV
+824 TAFMVQYPSMSSYQV
-839 SMPQVSQNMPP
+839 SMPQGSQNMPP
-850 HQQTCQQP
+850 HQQACQQP
-858 MLIQSHPSP
+858 MMIQSHPSQ

-877 YYSSTPP
+877 YYSVMPP
-884 NQHSSMSSSV
+884 NQHSTMSPSM
-894 GFLPPPGSEQ
+894 GFLPPPGAEQ
-904 MQFPRAASPC
+904 MQFPRALSPC

-951 HSPPQWK
+951 HSPSQWK
-958 HNRYYSLDHT
+958 HNRFYSLDHT
-968 RSQRSSEQLDNSQ
+968 RSQRSSEQLNNSQ
-981 NGLQLGSPSTPPA
+981 NSPQLGGASTPPA
-994 QPPAPTHQLTS
+994 QPQAPTHQLTS
-1005 IKNLRSAGLTPIPI
+1005 IKNLHSAGPTPIPI
-1019 MTQFPRPF
+1019 ITQFPRPF
-1027 GPGQAGDGRYPLLGQ
+1027 GPGQAVDGRYPLLGQ

-1063 NPHHGPM
+1063 NHHHGPM

-1084 RKSSDL
+1084 RKSLSSDL

-1097 GGVLEVLELPEGISR
+1097 SGVLEVLELPEGISR

-1136 HQNQSGGTLLKHC
+1136 QHQHQNQSGETLLKHC
-1149 GAGGDGSNGDTN
+1149 GAGGDGKNGDTN

-1202 GPAGSGPLLTTTTTF
+1202 GPAGPGPLLTTTF

-1226 DEFHNLERTSSQ
+1226 EFHNLERTSSQ

>member
-1 MRMSDPVTVKDISRT
+1 MRMSDPVTVKDISR
-16 DTETMKVCEAGVEL
+16 TETMKVCEAGVEL
-30 EAADSTTTPGADI
+30 EAADWTGTTTLGAD
-43 SLNGVKEQHKQSGR
+43 SRRNGVKDKPKQAGS
-57 LVLEHNVTGHQDQS
+57 LVLEHNATGHQDGS

-76 RETSQQHTLSAG
+76 RETS
-88 QPVRRSKSKAK
+88 
-99 LKLVRS
+99 
-105 LAVCEES
+105 
-112 SPPLT
+112 
-117 EHQLTPD
+117 
-124 PQDQIHIQISQS
+124 QISQS
-136 FDKEELSAKG
+136 FDKEELSAKE

-155 KMPRKMLSRDSS
+155 KIPKKILSRDSS

-177 LHDFLVNTLQN
+177 LHEFLVNTLKN

-278 YILKRDNSSFDR
+278 YILKRDNASFDR
-290 EDCMIRMRLKDDRR
+290 EDGMIRMRLKDDRR

-332 DGRTPDE
+332 DGRSPDE

-371 KNSDARPW
+371 KNCDARPW

-424 TGSESSNSVGS
+424 TG
-435 STSSISRPQVLH
+435 
-447 LPLPLPVPAALTQA
+447 
-461 AGPVGGPSTVQP
+461 
-473 LTQAAGPV
+473 
-481 GGPSTVQPLTQAAGP
+481 
-496 VGGPSTVQPTPSSA
+496 
-510 ATAPSSS
+510 
-517 RSSVHCEQ
+517 
-525 GSRNGPVPASGPA
+525 
-538 PTQTTANA
+538 
-546 TSYYFLSPEATGIPP
+546 
-561 GSILVNPHTGQPFVN
+561 QPFVN

-614 QVLSQPVR
+614 HVLSQPVR
-622 HFQPSAPQPIQY
+622 HLQPSAPQPIQY

-644 LPLSSN
+644 LPLSPN
-650 QHQQYTLQDGLA
+650 QHYTLQEGLA
-662 AQFSHMNLVLQA
+662 SQFSHMSVVRQA

-681 GPHPA
+681 GSHPA

-695 QAPLQHQQ
+695 QGPLQHQQ

-724 PGPAHPMS
+724 PGPAHPLS
-732 QPLMQQQGYMQQQMQ
+732 QPVMQQQGYMPQQMH
-747 TCYCAPAQYPHSH
+747 TCYCAPAQDP
-760 SHSNQHYRPISPVHY
+760 HSNQHYRPVSPVHY
-775 TSPQNQPLLQQ
+775 TSPQNQPLPQQ
-786 PGYQAGMPNQPQSP
+786 PGYHAVMPNQPQGP
-800 HHQSVVTHQNLV
+800 QHQNLV
-812 SNQQHSNMGNHM
+812 NNQQHSNMGNHM
-824 TGFMVQYPSMPSYQV
+824 TAFMVQYPSMPSYQV
-839 SMPQVSQNMPP
+839 SMSQGSQNMPP
-850 HQQTCQQP
+850 HQQACQQP
-858 MLIQSHPSP
+858 MMIQSHPSQ

-877 YYSSTPP
+877 YYSVMPP
-884 NQHSSMSSSV
+884 NQHSTMSSSM
-894 GFLPPPGSEQ
+894 GFLPPPGAEQ
-904 MQFPRAASPC
+904 MQFPRASSPC

-921 QQCTGVH
+921 QQCAGVL

-968 RSQRSSEQLDNSQ
+968 RSQRSSEQLDHSQ
-981 NGLQLGSPSTPPA
+981 NSPQLGGPSTPPA
-994 QPPAPTHQLTS
+994 QPQAPTHQLTS

-1027 GPGQAGDGRYPLLGQ
+1027 GPGQAVDGRYPLLGQ

-1048 AIRPPLIHGTHHMIP
+1048 AIRPPLIHGTHHMVP
-1063 NPHHGPM
+1063 NHHHGPM
-1070 GIRHHGGRGRRPPP
+1070 GIRHHGGRGKRPPP
-1084 RKSSDL
+1084 RKSLSSDL

-1136 HQNQSGGTLLKHC
+1136 QHQHQNQSGETLLKHC
-1149 GAGGDGSNGDTN
+1149 GAGGDSNNGDTN

-1202 GPAGSGPLLTTTTTF
+1202 GPAGPGPLLTTTY

>member
-1 MRMSDPVTVKDISRT
+1 MRMSDPVTVKDISR
-16 DTETMKVCEAGVEL
+16 TETMKVCEAGVEL
-30 EAADSTTTPGADI
+30 EAADWTDTTTLGAD
-43 SLNGVKEQHKQSGR
+43 SRQNGVKDKPKPAGS
-57 LVLEHNVTGHQDQS
+57 LVPEHNATGHQDGS

-76 RETSQQHTLSAG
+76 RETS
-88 QPVRRSKSKAK
+88 
-99 LKLVRS
+99 
-105 LAVCEES
+105 
-112 SPPLT
+112 
-117 EHQLTPD
+117 
-124 PQDQIHIQISQS
+124 QISQS
-136 FDKEELSAKG
+136 FDKEELSAKE

-155 KMPRKMLSRDSS
+155 KMSRKMLSRDSS

-177 LHDFLVNTLQN
+177 LHEFLVNTLKN

-278 YILKRDNSSFDR
+278 YILKRDNASFDR
-290 EDCMIRMRLKDDRR
+290 EDGMIRMRLKDDRR

-332 DGRTPDE
+332 DGRSPDE

-371 KNSDARPW
+371 KNCDARPW

-447 LPLPLPVPAALTQA
+447 LPLPVPAALTQA
-461 AGPVGGPSTVQP
+461 AGLVGGPSTV
-473 LTQAAGPV
+473 L
-481 GGPSTVQPLTQAAGP
+481 
-496 VGGPSTVQPTPSSA
+496 PTPSSASSA

-517 RSSVHCEQ
+517 RASVHCDR
-525 GSRNGPVPASGPA
+525 GSRNGPAPASGPA
-538 PTQTTANA
+538 PTQATANA
-546 TSYYFLSPEATGIPP
+546 ASYYLLPPEATGIPP

-614 QVLSQPVR
+614 HVLSQ
-622 HFQPSAPQPIQY
+622 QE
-634 STISYPPPQF
+634 
-644 LPLSSN
+644 
-650 QHQQYTLQDGLA
+650 GLA
-662 AQFSHMNLVLQA
+662 AQFSHMSVVRQA
-674 SSDGTNG
+674 SSDVTNG

-709 PPGPPVVGQTQAYPT
+709 PPGPPVVGQTQAYP
-724 PGPAHPMS
+724 GPAHPMS
-732 QPLMQQQGYMQQQMQ
+732 QPVMQQQQGYMPQQMH
-747 TCYCAPAQYPHSH
+747 TCYCAPAQDPHSH
-760 SHSNQHYRPISPVHY
+760 CNQHYRPVSPVHY
-775 TSPQNQPLLQQ
+775 TSPQNQPLPQQ
-786 PGYQAGMPNQPQSP
+786 PGYHAVMPNQPQGP
-800 HHQSVVTHQNLV
+800 QHQNLV
-812 SNQQHSNMGNHM
+812 NNQQHSNMGNHM
-824 TGFMVQYPSMPSYQV
+824 TAFMVQYPSMPSYQV
-839 SMPQVSQNMPP
+839 SMPQGSQNMPP
-850 HQQTCQQP
+850 HQQACQQP
-858 MLIQSHPSP
+858 MMIQSHPSQA
-867 GPMAMSGMQV
+867 PMAMSGMQV
-877 YYSSTPP
+877 YYSVMPP
-884 NQHSSMSSSV
+884 NQHSTMSPSM
-894 GFLPPPGSEQ
+894 GFLPPAGAEQ
-904 MQFPRAASPC
+904 MQFPRASSPC

-921 QQCTGVH
+921 QQCSGVL

-941 TLPPNHQPRA
+941 TLPPNHQPTA

-968 RSQRSSEQLDNSQ
+968 RSQRSSEQLNNSQ
-981 NGLQLGSPSTPPA
+981 NSPQLGCPSTPPA
-994 QPPAPTHQLTS
+994 QPQAPTHQLTS

-1027 GPGQAGDGRYPLLGQ
+1027 GPGQAVDGRYPLLGQ

-1063 NPHHGPM
+1063 NHHHGPM

-1084 RKSSDL
+1084 RKSLSSDL

-1136 HQNQSGGTLLKHC
+1136 QHQHQSGETLLKHC
-1149 GAGGDGSNGDTN
+1149 GAGGDGNNGDTN

-1202 GPAGSGPLLTTTTTF
+1202 GPAGPGPLLTTTF

-1226 DEFHNLERTSSQ
+1226 DEFHNQERTTSQ

>member
-1 MRMSDPVTVKDISRT
+1 MRMSDPVTVKDISR
-16 DTETMKVCEAGVEL
+16 TETMKVCEAGVEL
-30 EAADSTTTPGADI
+30 EAADWTRTTTLGAD
-43 SLNGVKEQHKQSGR
+43 SRRNGVKVNPKQAGS
-57 LVLEHNVTGHQDQS
+57 LVLEHNATGHQDGS

-76 RETSQQHTLSAG
+76 RETS
-88 QPVRRSKSKAK
+88 
-99 LKLVRS
+99 
-105 LAVCEES
+105 
-112 SPPLT
+112 
-117 EHQLTPD
+117 
-124 PQDQIHIQISQS
+124 QISQS
-136 FDKEELSAKG
+136 FDKEELSAKE

-177 LHDFLVNTLQN
+177 LHEFLVNTLKN

-278 YILKRDNSSFDR
+278 YILKRDNASFDR
-290 EDCMIRMRLKDDRR
+290 EDGMIRMRLKDDRR

-332 DGRTPDE
+332 DGRSPDE

-371 KNSDARPW
+371 KNCDARPW

-447 LPLPLPVPAALTQA
+447 LPLPVPAALTQA

-473 LTQAAGPV
+473 T
-481 GGPSTVQPLTQAAGP
+481 PSSSA
-496 VGGPSTVQPTPSSA
+496 SSA

-517 RSSVHCEQ
+517 RTSVHCDR
-525 GSRNGPVPASGPA
+525 GSRNGPAPASGPA
-538 PTQTTANA
+538 PTQATANA
-546 TSYYFLSPEATGIPP
+546 TSYYFLPPEATGIPP

-576 PDGSAVVYNPS
+576 PDGSAVIYNPS
-587 MTSQQGGRSQ
+587 MTSQQSGRSQ

-614 QVLSQPVR
+614 HVLSQ
-622 HFQPSAPQPIQY
+622 QE
-634 STISYPPPQF
+634 
-644 LPLSSN
+644 
-650 QHQQYTLQDGLA
+650 GLA
-662 AQFSHMNLVLQA
+662 AQFSHMSVVRQA

-695 QAPLQHQQ
+695 QGPLQHQQ

-709 PPGPPVVGQTQAYPT
+709 PPGPPVVGQTQAYP
-724 PGPAHPMS
+724 GPAHPMS
-732 QPLMQQQGYMQQQMQ
+732 QPVMQQQGYMPQQMH
-747 TCYCAPAQYPHSH
+747 TCYCAPAQDPH
-760 SHSNQHYRPISPVHY
+760 SHSNQHYRPVSPVHY
-775 TSPQNQPLLQQ
+775 TSPQNQPLPQQ
-786 PGYQAGMPNQPQSP
+786 PGYHAVMPSQPQGP
-800 HHQSVVTHQNLV
+800 QHQNLV
-812 SNQQHSNMGNHM
+812 NNQQHSNMGNHM
-824 TGFMVQYPSMPSYQV
+824 TAFMVQYPSMSSYQV
-839 SMPQVSQNMPP
+839 SMPQGSQNMPP
-850 HQQTCQQP
+850 HQQACQQP
-858 MLIQSHPSP
+858 MMIQSHPSQ

-877 YYSSTPP
+877 YYSVMPP
-884 NQHSSMSSSV
+884 NQHSTMSPSM
-894 GFLPPPGSEQ
+894 GFLPPPGAEQ
-904 MQFPRAASPC
+904 MQFPRALSPC

-951 HSPPQWK
+951 HSPSQWK
-958 HNRYYSLDHT
+958 HNRFYSLDHT
-968 RSQRSSEQLDNSQ
+968 RSQRSSEQLNNSQ
-981 NGLQLGSPSTPPA
+981 NSPQLGGASTPPA
-994 QPPAPTHQLTS
+994 QPQAPTHQLTS
-1005 IKNLRSAGLTPIPI
+1005 IKNLHSAGPTPIPI
-1019 MTQFPRPF
+1019 ITQFPRPF
-1027 GPGQAGDGRYPLLGQ
+1027 GPGQAVDGRYPLLGQ

-1063 NPHHGPM
+1063 NHHHGPM

-1084 RKSSDL
+1084 RKSLSSDL

-1097 GGVLEVLELPEGISR
+1097 SGVLEVLELPEGISR

-1136 HQNQSGGTLLKHC
+1136 QHQHQNQSGETLLKHC
-1149 GAGGDGSNGDTN
+1149 GAGGDGKNGDTN

-1202 GPAGSGPLLTTTTTF
+1202 GPAGPGPLLTTTF

-1226 DEFHNLERTSSQ
+1226 EFHNLERTSSQ